1 MEQKKITFNRDL
13 NKAMKFAS
21 QKALVENSDFITPEH
36 LLYGMMTLPQM
47 QDLMWSCNE
56 AFDIDDFLDE
66 LDEHIEESTKDD
78 SQGAKPN
85 DICEPSFQLQQV
97 FTDAVRQAI
106 MAERKAIDMPM
117 AINAI
122 LCLEN
127 SWAAYLLRKHAN
139 VEDFEI
145 MTGTEI
151 HFHEHSTG
159 VEEDDDQYSNGE
171 GDNPFGLFDD
181 DDEDL
186 LFGDEDDYSSP
197 SHKNDKW
204 KKYVTCINEHLKDKN
219 PLIGREKE
227 LDRTIQ
233 VLCRKDKNNPLHIGE
248 PGVGKTALVY
258 GVARRIEEGK
268 VPDRLKGCNIYQLD
282 MGTLLAGTR
291 FRGDMEQRLKQIME
305 GVTSEAHCIIYLD
318 EIHNIVGAG
327 KGAEGGSDVSDLLKP
342 YLDDDRIRVIGAT
355 TYTEYNKNFTR
366 SVGMIRRFQ
375 TIDVEEPSIDEA
387 IHILK
392 SLKPIYEKYHHV
404 KYDAAA
410 IEYAVTSSAKFI
422 TDRFLPDKAIDLM
435 DEAAAKLRMER
446 DSQPE
451 ELDEIT
457 RRLRQL
463 EIEREAIKRE
473 GDEAKLDA
481 LNKEIAELQER
492 EKNFRAK
499 WEGEKEVLAKIQQD
513 KQQMEQ
519 LKFEAERAEREG
531 DYGRVAEI
539 RYGKLQQLQH
549 DIDAQQEQLRSRQ
562 GAEAMV
568 KEEVTPDDIA
578 DVVARWTGIPVT
590 RMLQSEREK
599 LLHLEDELHR
609 RVVGQDEAIQA
620 VADAV
625 RRSRAGLQ
633 DPKRPI
639 GSFIFLGT
647 TGVGKT
653 ELAKALAD
661 YLFNDENMMTRI
673 DMSEYQEKFSVSR
686 LVGAPP
692 GYVGYEEG
700 GQLTEAVRR
709 KPYSVVLFDE
719 IEKAHPDVFNILLQV
734 LDDGRLTDNKGRT
747 VNFKNTIIIM
757 TSNMGSQLIQQ
768 KFEAIARKSADERER
783 IIDETKGEVLE
794 MLKKTIRPEFLNRID
809 DIIMFEPLT
818 QPQIEQIV
826 RLQVNGIERLLK
838 DQDVHIEVSDAAVK
852 LVAKAGFDPEFG
864 ARPVKR
870 ALQRLLLNDLSK
882 ALLAGTVDKTRP
894 IRVDVDGDALRFSN
908 AD

>member
-13 NKAMKFAS
+13 NKAMKYAS

-56 AFDIDDFLDE
+56 AFDLNDFLDE

-145 MTGTEI
+145 MTATEI
-151 HFHEHSTG
+151 HFHERSTG

-186 LFGDEDDYSSP
+186 LFGDEDDFSSP

-204 KKYVTCINEHLKDKN
+204 KKYVTCINEHLAEKN
-219 PLIGREKE
+219 PLIGRERE

-422 TDRFLPDKAIDLM
+422 TDRFLPDKAIDII
-435 DEAAAKLRMER
+435 DEAGAQAEMEGKKYKKIGKK
-446 DSQPE
+446 Q
-451 ELDEIT
+451 
-457 RRLRQL
+457 
-463 EIEREAIKRE
+463 
-473 GDEAKLDA
+473 
-481 LNKEIAELQER
+481 IA
-492 EKNFRAK
+492 
-499 WEGEKEVLAKIQQD
+499 EVLAK
-513 KQQMEQ
+513 
-519 LKFEAERAEREG
+519 
-531 DYGRVAEI
+531 VA
-539 RYGKLQQLQH
+539 K
-549 DIDAQQEQLRSRQ
+549 IDALAIKQDDNKNLASLESR
-562 GAEAMV
+562 M
-568 KEEVTPDDIA
+568 K
-578 DVVARWTGIPVT
+578 DVIY
-590 RMLQSEREK
+590 
-599 LLHLEDELHR
+599 
-609 RVVGQDEAIQA
+609 GQDRAIQTVVEA
-620 VADAV
+620 VQL
-625 RRSRAGLQ
+625 SKAGLT
-633 DPKRPI
+633 DENKPLASLLFVGP
-639 GSFIFLGT
+639 

-653 ELAKALAD
+653 EVAKMLAQELGVKLVR
-661 YLFNDENMMTRI
+661 F
-673 DMSEYQEKFSVSR
+673 DMSEYVEKHTVAK
-686 LVGAPP
+686 LIGAPA
-692 GYVGYEEG
+692 GYVGYDDG
-700 GQLTEAVRR
+700 GLLTDAVR
-709 KPYSVVLFDE
+709 KSPDCVLLLDE
-719 IEKAHPDVFNILLQV
+719 IEKAHSDIFNILLQV
-734 LDDGRLTDNKGRT
+734 MDYGVLTDSKGRKAH
-747 VNFKNTIIIM
+747 FKNVILIM
-757 TSNMGSQLIQQ
+757 TSNAGAQYASQASMGFASTATAGSAMLKQVKHTFKPEFINRLNEIVVFNDMDEQMAKLILGKKLRELNAKLAAKSVSIALTDEAHQHLLKSGYSKEYGAREMDRVIQQ
-768 KFEAIARKSADERER
+768 QLKTMLMRE
-783 IIDETKGEVLE
+783 ILFGK
-794 MLKKTIRPEFLNRID
+794 LKKGGE
-809 DIIMFEPLT
+809 
-818 QPQIEQIV
+818 
-826 RLQVNGIERLLK
+826 
-838 DQDVHIEVSDAAVK
+838 A
-852 LVAKAGFDPEFG
+852 
-864 ARPVKR
+864 
-870 ALQRLLLNDLSK
+870 
-882 ALLAGTVDKTRP
+882 TVDLQNGTLTIKQ
-894 IRVDVDGDALRFSN
+894 S
-908 AD
+908 

>member
-56 AFDIDDFLDE
+56 AFDLDDFLDE

-106 MAERKAIDMPM
+106 MAERKAIDLPM

-151 HFHEHSTG
+151 HFHERSTG
-159 VEEDDDQYSNGE
+159 VEEDDQYSNGE

-186 LFGDEDDYSSP
+186 LFGDEDDFSSP

-204 KKYVTCINEHLKDKN
+204 KKYVTCINEHLAEKN
-219 PLIGREKE
+219 PLIGRERE

-268 VPDRLKGCNIYQLD
+268 VPDRLKGCKIYQLD

-404 KYDAAA
+404 KYDDAA

-422 TDRFLPDKAIDLM
+422 TDRFLPDKAIDII
-435 DEAAAKLRMER
+435 DEAGAQAEMEGKKYKKIGKK
-446 DSQPE
+446 Q
-451 ELDEIT
+451 
-457 RRLRQL
+457 
-463 EIEREAIKRE
+463 
-473 GDEAKLDA
+473 
-481 LNKEIAELQER
+481 IA
-492 EKNFRAK
+492 
-499 WEGEKEVLAKIQQD
+499 EVLAK
-513 KQQMEQ
+513 
-519 LKFEAERAEREG
+519 
-531 DYGRVAEI
+531 VA
-539 RYGKLQQLQH
+539 K
-549 DIDAQQEQLRSRQ
+549 IDALAIKQDDNKNLASLESR
-562 GAEAMV
+562 M
-568 KEEVTPDDIA
+568 K
-578 DVVARWTGIPVT
+578 DVIY
-590 RMLQSEREK
+590 
-599 LLHLEDELHR
+599 
-609 RVVGQDEAIQA
+609 GQDRAIQTVVEA
-620 VADAV
+620 VQL
-625 RRSRAGLQ
+625 SKAGLT
-633 DPKRPI
+633 DENKPLASLLFVGP
-639 GSFIFLGT
+639 

-653 ELAKALAD
+653 EVAKMLAQELGVKLVR
-661 YLFNDENMMTRI
+661 F
-673 DMSEYQEKFSVSR
+673 DMSEYVEKHTVAK
-686 LVGAPP
+686 LIGAPA
-692 GYVGYEEG
+692 GYVGYDDG
-700 GQLTEAVRR
+700 GLLTDAVR
-709 KPYSVVLFDE
+709 KSPDCVLLLDE
-719 IEKAHPDVFNILLQV
+719 IEKAHSDIFNILLQV
-734 LDDGRLTDNKGRT
+734 MDYGVLTDSKGRKAH
-747 VNFKNTIIIM
+747 FKNVILIM
-757 TSNMGSQLIQQ
+757 TSNAGAQYASQASVGFASTATAGSAMLKQVKHTFKPEFINRLNEIVVFNDMDEQMAKLILGKKLRELNAKLAAKSVSITLTDEAHQHLLKNGYSKEYGAREMDRVIQQ
-768 KFEAIARKSADERER
+768 QLKTMLMRE
-783 IIDETKGEVLE
+783 ILFGK
-794 MLKKTIRPEFLNRID
+794 LKKGGE
-809 DIIMFEPLT
+809 
-818 QPQIEQIV
+818 
-826 RLQVNGIERLLK
+826 
-838 DQDVHIEVSDAAVK
+838 A
-852 LVAKAGFDPEFG
+852 
-864 ARPVKR
+864 
-870 ALQRLLLNDLSK
+870 
-882 ALLAGTVDKTRP
+882 TVDLKNGTLT
-894 IRVDVDGDALRFSN
+894 IKQS
-908 AD
+908 

>member
-13 NKAMKFAS
+13 NKAMKYAS

-56 AFDIDDFLDE
+56 AFDLDEFLDE

-159 VEEDDDQYSNGE
+159 VEEDDDQYSSGE

-186 LFGDEDDYSSP
+186 LFGDEDDFSSP

-204 KKYVTCINEHLKDKN
+204 KKYVTCINEHLAEKN
-219 PLIGREKE
+219 PLIGRERE

-422 TDRFLPDKAIDLM
+422 TDRFLPDKAIDII
-435 DEAAAKLRMER
+435 DEAGAQAEMEGKKYKKIGKK
-446 DSQPE
+446 Q
-451 ELDEIT
+451 
-457 RRLRQL
+457 
-463 EIEREAIKRE
+463 
-473 GDEAKLDA
+473 
-481 LNKEIAELQER
+481 IA
-492 EKNFRAK
+492 
-499 WEGEKEVLAKIQQD
+499 EVLAK
-513 KQQMEQ
+513 
-519 LKFEAERAEREG
+519 
-531 DYGRVAEI
+531 VA
-539 RYGKLQQLQH
+539 K
-549 DIDAQQEQLRSRQ
+549 IDALAIKQDDNKNLASLESR
-562 GAEAMV
+562 M
-568 KEEVTPDDIA
+568 K
-578 DVVARWTGIPVT
+578 DVIY
-590 RMLQSEREK
+590 
-599 LLHLEDELHR
+599 
-609 RVVGQDEAIQA
+609 GQDRAIQTVVEA
-620 VADAV
+620 VQL
-625 RRSRAGLQ
+625 SKAGLT
-633 DPKRPI
+633 DENKPLASLLFVGP
-639 GSFIFLGT
+639 

-653 ELAKALAD
+653 EVAKMLAQELGVKLVR
-661 YLFNDENMMTRI
+661 F
-673 DMSEYQEKFSVSR
+673 DMSEYVEKHTVAK
-686 LVGAPP
+686 LIGAPA
-692 GYVGYEEG
+692 GYVGYDDG
-700 GQLTEAVRR
+700 GLLTDAVR
-709 KPYSVVLFDE
+709 KSPDCVLLLDE
-719 IEKAHPDVFNILLQV
+719 IEKAHSDIFNILLQV
-734 LDDGRLTDNKGRT
+734 MDYGVLTDSKGRKAH
-747 VNFKNTIIIM
+747 FKNVILIM
-757 TSNMGSQLIQQ
+757 TSNAGAQYASQASLGFASTASAGSAMLKQVKHTFKPEFINRLNEIVVFNDMDEQMAKLILGKKLRELNAKLAAKSVSITLTNEAHQHLLKSGYSKEYGAREMDRVIQQ
-768 KFEAIARKSADERER
+768 QLKTMLMRE
-783 IIDETKGEVLE
+783 ILFGK
-794 MLKKTIRPEFLNRID
+794 LKKGGE
-809 DIIMFEPLT
+809 
-818 QPQIEQIV
+818 
-826 RLQVNGIERLLK
+826 
-838 DQDVHIEVSDAAVK
+838 A
-852 LVAKAGFDPEFG
+852 
-864 ARPVKR
+864 
-870 ALQRLLLNDLSK
+870 
-882 ALLAGTVDKTRP
+882 TVDLQNGTLTIKQ
-894 IRVDVDGDALRFSN
+894 S
-908 AD
+908 

>member
-13 NKAMKFAS
+13 NKAMKYAS

-56 AFDIDDFLDE
+56 AFDLDNFLDE

-151 HFHEHSTG
+151 HFHERSTG
-159 VEEDDDQYSNGE
+159 VEEDDQYSNGE

-186 LFGDEDDYSSP
+186 LFGDEDDFSSP

-204 KKYVTCINEHLKDKN
+204 KKYVTCINEHLAEKN

-422 TDRFLPDKAIDLM
+422 TDRFLPDKAIDII
-435 DEAAAKLRMER
+435 DEAGAQAEMEGKKYKKIGKK
-446 DSQPE
+446 Q
-451 ELDEIT
+451 
-457 RRLRQL
+457 
-463 EIEREAIKRE
+463 
-473 GDEAKLDA
+473 
-481 LNKEIAELQER
+481 IA
-492 EKNFRAK
+492 
-499 WEGEKEVLAKIQQD
+499 EVLAK
-513 KQQMEQ
+513 
-519 LKFEAERAEREG
+519 
-531 DYGRVAEI
+531 VA
-539 RYGKLQQLQH
+539 K
-549 DIDAQQEQLRSRQ
+549 IDALAIKQDDNKNLASLESR
-562 GAEAMV
+562 M
-568 KEEVTPDDIA
+568 K
-578 DVVARWTGIPVT
+578 DVIY
-590 RMLQSEREK
+590 
-599 LLHLEDELHR
+599 
-609 RVVGQDEAIQA
+609 GQDRAIQTVVEA
-620 VADAV
+620 VQL
-625 RRSRAGLQ
+625 SKAGLT
-633 DPKRPI
+633 DENKPLASLLFVGP
-639 GSFIFLGT
+639 

-653 ELAKALAD
+653 EVAKMLAHELGVKLVR
-661 YLFNDENMMTRI
+661 F
-673 DMSEYQEKFSVSR
+673 DMSEYVEKHTVAK
-686 LVGAPP
+686 LIGAPA
-692 GYVGYEEG
+692 GYVGYDDG
-700 GQLTEAVRR
+700 GLLTDAVR
-709 KPYSVVLFDE
+709 KSPDCVLLLDE
-719 IEKAHPDVFNILLQV
+719 IEKAHSDIFNILLQV
-734 LDDGRLTDNKGRT
+734 MDYGVLTDSKGRKAH
-747 VNFKNTIIIM
+747 FKNVILIM
-757 TSNMGSQLIQQ
+757 TSNAGAQYASQASMGFASTATAGSAMLKQVKHTFKPEFINRLNEIVVFNDMDEQMAKLILGKKLRELNAKLAAKSVSITLTDEAHQHLLKSGYSKEYGAREMDRVIQQ
-768 KFEAIARKSADERER
+768 QLKTMLMRE
-783 IIDETKGEVLE
+783 ILFGK
-794 MLKKTIRPEFLNRID
+794 LKKGGE
-809 DIIMFEPLT
+809 
-818 QPQIEQIV
+818 
-826 RLQVNGIERLLK
+826 
-838 DQDVHIEVSDAAVK
+838 A
-852 LVAKAGFDPEFG
+852 
-864 ARPVKR
+864 
-870 ALQRLLLNDLSK
+870 
-882 ALLAGTVDKTRP
+882 TVDLQNGTLTIKQ
-894 IRVDVDGDALRFSN
+894 S
-908 AD
+908 

>member
-56 AFDIDDFLDE
+56 AFDLDNFLDE

-151 HFHEHSTG
+151 HFHERSTG

-186 LFGDEDDYSSP
+186 LFGDEDDFSSP

-204 KKYVTCINEHLKDKN
+204 KKYVTCINEHLAEKN
-219 PLIGREKE
+219 PLIGRERE

-422 TDRFLPDKAIDLM
+422 TDRFLPDKAIDII
-435 DEAAAKLRMER
+435 DEAGAQAEMEGKKYKKIGKK
-446 DSQPE
+446 Q
-451 ELDEIT
+451 
-457 RRLRQL
+457 
-463 EIEREAIKRE
+463 
-473 GDEAKLDA
+473 
-481 LNKEIAELQER
+481 IA
-492 EKNFRAK
+492 
-499 WEGEKEVLAKIQQD
+499 EVLAK
-513 KQQMEQ
+513 
-519 LKFEAERAEREG
+519 
-531 DYGRVAEI
+531 VA
-539 RYGKLQQLQH
+539 K
-549 DIDAQQEQLRSRQ
+549 IDALAIKQDDNKNLASLESR
-562 GAEAMV
+562 M
-568 KEEVTPDDIA
+568 K
-578 DVVARWTGIPVT
+578 DVIY
-590 RMLQSEREK
+590 
-599 LLHLEDELHR
+599 
-609 RVVGQDEAIQA
+609 GQDRAIPTVVEAVQL
-620 VADAV
+620 
-625 RRSRAGLQ
+625 SKAGLT
-633 DPKRPI
+633 DENKPLASLLFVGP
-639 GSFIFLGT
+639 

-653 ELAKALAD
+653 EVAKMLAQELGVKLVR
-661 YLFNDENMMTRI
+661 F
-673 DMSEYQEKFSVSR
+673 DMSEYVEKHTVAK
-686 LVGAPP
+686 LIGAPA
-692 GYVGYEEG
+692 GYVGYDDG
-700 GQLTEAVRR
+700 GLLTDAVR
-709 KPYSVVLFDE
+709 KSPDCVLLLDE
-719 IEKAHPDVFNILLQV
+719 IEKAHSDIFNILLQV
-734 LDDGRLTDNKGRT
+734 MDYGVLTDSKGRKAH
-747 VNFKNTIIIM
+747 FKNVILIM
-757 TSNMGSQLIQQ
+757 TSNAGAQYASQASVGFASTASAGSAMLKQVKHTFKPEFINRLNEIVVFNDMDEQMAKLILGKKLRELNAKLAAKSVSITLTDEAHQHLLKSGYSKEYGAREMDRVIQQ
-768 KFEAIARKSADERER
+768 QLKTMLMRE
-783 IIDETKGEVLE
+783 ILFGK
-794 MLKKTIRPEFLNRID
+794 LKKGGE
-809 DIIMFEPLT
+809 
-818 QPQIEQIV
+818 
-826 RLQVNGIERLLK
+826 
-838 DQDVHIEVSDAAVK
+838 A
-852 LVAKAGFDPEFG
+852 
-864 ARPVKR
+864 
-870 ALQRLLLNDLSK
+870 
-882 ALLAGTVDKTRP
+882 TVDLQNGTLTIKQ
-894 IRVDVDGDALRFSN
+894 S
-908 AD
+908 

>member
-56 AFDIDDFLDE
+56 AFDLDDFLDE

-145 MTGTEI
+145 MTETEI
-151 HFHEHSTG
+151 HFHERSTG

-197 SHKNDKW
+197 SRKNDKW
-204 KKYVTCINEHLKDKN
+204 KKYVTCINEHLAEKN

-233 VLCRKDKNNPLHIGE
+233 VLCRKEKNNPLHIGE

-268 VPDRLKGCNIYQLD
+268 VPDRLKGSKIYQLD

-291 FRGDMEQRLKQIME
+291 YRGDMEQRLKQIME
-305 GVTSEAHCIIYLD
+305 GVKSEAHCIIYLD

-422 TDRFLPDKAIDLM
+422 TDRFLPDKAIDII
-435 DEAAAKLRMER
+435 DEAGAQAEMEEKKYKKIGKK
-446 DSQPE
+446 Q
-451 ELDEIT
+451 
-457 RRLRQL
+457 
-463 EIEREAIKRE
+463 
-473 GDEAKLDA
+473 
-481 LNKEIAELQER
+481 IA
-492 EKNFRAK
+492 
-499 WEGEKEVLAKIQQD
+499 EVLAK
-513 KQQMEQ
+513 
-519 LKFEAERAEREG
+519 
-531 DYGRVAEI
+531 VA
-539 RYGKLQQLQH
+539 K
-549 DIDAQQEQLRSRQ
+549 IDALAIKQDDNKNLASLESR
-562 GAEAMV
+562 M
-568 KEEVTPDDIA
+568 K
-578 DVVARWTGIPVT
+578 DVIY
-590 RMLQSEREK
+590 
-599 LLHLEDELHR
+599 
-609 RVVGQDEAIQA
+609 GQDRAIQTVVEA
-620 VADAV
+620 VQL
-625 RRSRAGLQ
+625 SKAGLT
-633 DPKRPI
+633 DENKPLASLLFVGP
-639 GSFIFLGT
+639 

-653 ELAKALAD
+653 EVAKMLAQELGVKLVR
-661 YLFNDENMMTRI
+661 F
-673 DMSEYQEKFSVSR
+673 DMSEYVEKHTVAK
-686 LVGAPP
+686 LIGAPA
-692 GYVGYEEG
+692 GYVGYDDG
-700 GQLTEAVRR
+700 GLLTDAVR
-709 KPYSVVLFDE
+709 KSPDCVLLLDE
-719 IEKAHPDVFNILLQV
+719 IEKAHSDIFNILLQV
-734 LDDGRLTDNKGRT
+734 MDYGVLTDSKGRKAH
-747 VNFKNTIIIM
+747 FKNVILIM
-757 TSNMGSQLIQQ
+757 TSNAGAQYASQASVGFASTATAGSAMLKQVKHTFKPEFINRLNEIVVFNDMDEQMAKLILGKKLRELNAKLAAKSVSITLTDEAHQHLLKSGYSKEYGAREMDRVIQQ
-768 KFEAIARKSADERER
+768 QLKTMLMRE
-783 IIDETKGEVLE
+783 ILFGK
-794 MLKKTIRPEFLNRID
+794 LKKGGE
-809 DIIMFEPLT
+809 
-818 QPQIEQIV
+818 
-826 RLQVNGIERLLK
+826 
-838 DQDVHIEVSDAAVK
+838 A
-852 LVAKAGFDPEFG
+852 
-864 ARPVKR
+864 
-870 ALQRLLLNDLSK
+870 
-882 ALLAGTVDKTRP
+882 TVDLQNGTLTIKQ
-894 IRVDVDGDALRFSN
+894 S
-908 AD
+908 

>member
-56 AFDIDDFLDE
+56 AFDLDDFLDE

-151 HFHEHSTG
+151 HFHERSTG

-186 LFGDEDDYSSP
+186 LFGDEDDFSSP

-204 KKYVTCINEHLKDKN
+204 KKYVTCINEHLAEKN
-219 PLIGREKE
+219 PLIGRERE

-422 TDRFLPDKAIDLM
+422 TDRFLPDKAIDII
-435 DEAAAKLRMER
+435 DEAGAQAEMEGKKYKKIGKK
-446 DSQPE
+446 Q
-451 ELDEIT
+451 
-457 RRLRQL
+457 
-463 EIEREAIKRE
+463 
-473 GDEAKLDA
+473 
-481 LNKEIAELQER
+481 IA
-492 EKNFRAK
+492 
-499 WEGEKEVLAKIQQD
+499 EVLAK
-513 KQQMEQ
+513 
-519 LKFEAERAEREG
+519 
-531 DYGRVAEI
+531 VA
-539 RYGKLQQLQH
+539 K
-549 DIDAQQEQLRSRQ
+549 IDALAIKQDDNKNLASLESR
-562 GAEAMV
+562 M
-568 KEEVTPDDIA
+568 K
-578 DVVARWTGIPVT
+578 DVIY
-590 RMLQSEREK
+590 
-599 LLHLEDELHR
+599 
-609 RVVGQDEAIQA
+609 GQDRAIQTVVEA
-620 VADAV
+620 VQL
-625 RRSRAGLQ
+625 SKAGLT
-633 DPKRPI
+633 DENKPLASLLFVGP
-639 GSFIFLGT
+639 

-653 ELAKALAD
+653 EVAKMLAQELGVKLVR
-661 YLFNDENMMTRI
+661 F
-673 DMSEYQEKFSVSR
+673 DMSEYVEKHTVAK
-686 LVGAPP
+686 LIGAPA
-692 GYVGYEEG
+692 GYVGYDDG
-700 GQLTEAVRR
+700 GLLTDAVR
-709 KPYSVVLFDE
+709 KSPDCVLLLDE
-719 IEKAHPDVFNILLQV
+719 IEKAHSDIFNILLQV
-734 LDDGRLTDNKGRT
+734 MDYGVLTDSKGRKAH
-747 VNFKNTIIIM
+747 FKNVILIM
-757 TSNMGSQLIQQ
+757 TSNAGAQYASQASVGFASTATAGSAMLKQVKHTFKPEFINRLNEIVVFNDMDEQMAKLILGKKLRELNAKLATKSVSITLTDEAHQHLLKSGYSKEYGAREMDRVIQQ
-768 KFEAIARKSADERER
+768 QLKTMLMRE
-783 IIDETKGEVLE
+783 ILFGK
-794 MLKKTIRPEFLNRID
+794 LKKGGE
-809 DIIMFEPLT
+809 
-818 QPQIEQIV
+818 
-826 RLQVNGIERLLK
+826 
-838 DQDVHIEVSDAAVK
+838 A
-852 LVAKAGFDPEFG
+852 
-864 ARPVKR
+864 
-870 ALQRLLLNDLSK
+870 
-882 ALLAGTVDKTRP
+882 TVDLQNGTLTIKQ
-894 IRVDVDGDALRFSN
+894 S
-908 AD
+908 

>member
-204 KKYVTCINEHLKDKN
+204 KKYVTCINEHLAEKN
-219 PLIGREKE
+219 PLIGRERE

-422 TDRFLPDKAIDLM
+422 TDRFLPDKAIDII
-435 DEAAAKLRMER
+435 DEAGAQAEMEGKKYKKIGKK
-446 DSQPE
+446 Q
-451 ELDEIT
+451 
-457 RRLRQL
+457 
-463 EIEREAIKRE
+463 
-473 GDEAKLDA
+473 
-481 LNKEIAELQER
+481 IA
-492 EKNFRAK
+492 
-499 WEGEKEVLAKIQQD
+499 EVLAK
-513 KQQMEQ
+513 
-519 LKFEAERAEREG
+519 
-531 DYGRVAEI
+531 VA
-539 RYGKLQQLQH
+539 K
-549 DIDAQQEQLRSRQ
+549 IDALAIKQDDNKNLASLESR
-562 GAEAMV
+562 M
-568 KEEVTPDDIA
+568 K
-578 DVVARWTGIPVT
+578 DVIY
-590 RMLQSEREK
+590 
-599 LLHLEDELHR
+599 
-609 RVVGQDEAIQA
+609 GQDRAIQTVVEA
-620 VADAV
+620 VQL
-625 RRSRAGLQ
+625 SKAGLT
-633 DPKRPI
+633 DENKPLASLLFVGP
-639 GSFIFLGT
+639 

-653 ELAKALAD
+653 EVAKMLAQELGVKLVR
-661 YLFNDENMMTRI
+661 F
-673 DMSEYQEKFSVSR
+673 DMSEYVEKHTVAK
-686 LVGAPP
+686 LIGAPA
-692 GYVGYEEG
+692 GYVGYDDG
-700 GQLTEAVRR
+700 GLLTDAVR
-709 KPYSVVLFDE
+709 KSPDCVLLLDE
-719 IEKAHPDVFNILLQV
+719 IEKAHSDIFNILLQV
-734 LDDGRLTDNKGRT
+734 MDYGVLTDSKGRKAH
-747 VNFKNTIIIM
+747 FKNVILIM
-757 TSNMGSQLIQQ
+757 TSNAGAQYASQASVGFASTATAGSAMLKQVKHTFKPEFINRLNEIVVFNDMDEQMAKLILGKKLRELNAKLAAKSVSITLTDEAHQHLLKSGYSKEYGAREMDRVIQQ
-768 KFEAIARKSADERER
+768 QLKTMLMRE
-783 IIDETKGEVLE
+783 ILFGK
-794 MLKKTIRPEFLNRID
+794 LKKGGE
-809 DIIMFEPLT
+809 
-818 QPQIEQIV
+818 
-826 RLQVNGIERLLK
+826 
-838 DQDVHIEVSDAAVK
+838 A
-852 LVAKAGFDPEFG
+852 
-864 ARPVKR
+864 
-870 ALQRLLLNDLSK
+870 
-882 ALLAGTVDKTRP
+882 TVDLQNGTLTIKQ
-894 IRVDVDGDALRFSN
+894 S
-908 AD
+908 

>member
-56 AFDIDDFLDE
+56 AFDLDNFLDE

-145 MTGTEI
+145 MTATEI
-151 HFHEHSTG
+151 HFHERSTG

-197 SHKNDKW
+197 SRKNDKW
-204 KKYVTCINEHLKDKN
+204 KKYVTCINEHLAEKN

-422 TDRFLPDKAIDLM
+422 TDRFLPDKAIDII
-435 DEAAAKLRMER
+435 DEAGAQAEMEGKKYKKIGKK
-446 DSQPE
+446 Q
-451 ELDEIT
+451 
-457 RRLRQL
+457 
-463 EIEREAIKRE
+463 
-473 GDEAKLDA
+473 
-481 LNKEIAELQER
+481 IA
-492 EKNFRAK
+492 
-499 WEGEKEVLAKIQQD
+499 EVLAK
-513 KQQMEQ
+513 
-519 LKFEAERAEREG
+519 
-531 DYGRVAEI
+531 VA
-539 RYGKLQQLQH
+539 K
-549 DIDAQQEQLRSRQ
+549 IDALAIKQDDNKNLASLESR
-562 GAEAMV
+562 M
-568 KEEVTPDDIA
+568 K
-578 DVVARWTGIPVT
+578 DVIY
-590 RMLQSEREK
+590 
-599 LLHLEDELHR
+599 
-609 RVVGQDEAIQA
+609 GQDRAIQTVVEA
-620 VADAV
+620 VQL
-625 RRSRAGLQ
+625 SKAGLT
-633 DPKRPI
+633 DENKPLASLLFVGP
-639 GSFIFLGT
+639 

-653 ELAKALAD
+653 EVAKMLAQELGVKLVR
-661 YLFNDENMMTRI
+661 F
-673 DMSEYQEKFSVSR
+673 DMSEYVEKHTVAK
-686 LVGAPP
+686 LIGAPA
-692 GYVGYEEG
+692 GYVGYDDG
-700 GQLTEAVRR
+700 GLLTDAVR
-709 KPYSVVLFDE
+709 KSPDCVLLLDE
-719 IEKAHPDVFNILLQV
+719 IEKAHSDIFNILLQV
-734 LDDGRLTDNKGRT
+734 MDYGVLTDSKGRKAH
-747 VNFKNTIIIM
+747 FKNVILIM
-757 TSNMGSQLIQQ
+757 TSNAGAQYASQASVGFASTASAGSAMLKQVKHTFKPEFINRLNEIVVFNDMDEQMAKLILGKKLRELNAKLAAKSVSITLTDEAHQHLLKSGYSKEYGAREMDRVIQQ
-768 KFEAIARKSADERER
+768 QLKTMLMRE
-783 IIDETKGEVLE
+783 ILFGK
-794 MLKKTIRPEFLNRID
+794 LKKGGE
-809 DIIMFEPLT
+809 
-818 QPQIEQIV
+818 
-826 RLQVNGIERLLK
+826 
-838 DQDVHIEVSDAAVK
+838 A
-852 LVAKAGFDPEFG
+852 
-864 ARPVKR
+864 
-870 ALQRLLLNDLSK
+870 
-882 ALLAGTVDKTRP
+882 TVDLQNGTLTIKQ
-894 IRVDVDGDALRFSN
+894 S
-908 AD
+908 

>member
-56 AFDIDDFLDE
+56 AFDLDDFLDE

-145 MTGTEI
+145 MTATEI
-151 HFHEHSTG
+151 HFHERSTG

-186 LFGDEDDYSSP
+186 LFGDEDDFSSP

-204 KKYVTCINEHLKDKN
+204 KKYVTCINEHLAEKN

-305 GVTSEAHCIIYLD
+305 GVTSGAHCIIYLD

-422 TDRFLPDKAIDLM
+422 TDRFLPDKAIDII
-435 DEAAAKLRMER
+435 DEAGAQAEMEGKKYKKIGKK
-446 DSQPE
+446 Q
-451 ELDEIT
+451 
-457 RRLRQL
+457 
-463 EIEREAIKRE
+463 
-473 GDEAKLDA
+473 
-481 LNKEIAELQER
+481 IA
-492 EKNFRAK
+492 
-499 WEGEKEVLAKIQQD
+499 EVLAK
-513 KQQMEQ
+513 
-519 LKFEAERAEREG
+519 
-531 DYGRVAEI
+531 VA
-539 RYGKLQQLQH
+539 K
-549 DIDAQQEQLRSRQ
+549 IDALAIKQDDNKNLASLESR
-562 GAEAMV
+562 M
-568 KEEVTPDDIA
+568 K
-578 DVVARWTGIPVT
+578 DVIY
-590 RMLQSEREK
+590 
-599 LLHLEDELHR
+599 
-609 RVVGQDEAIQA
+609 GQDRAIQTVVEA
-620 VADAV
+620 VQL
-625 RRSRAGLQ
+625 SKAGLT
-633 DPKRPI
+633 DENKPLASLLFVGP
-639 GSFIFLGT
+639 

-653 ELAKALAD
+653 EVAKMLAQELGVKLVR
-661 YLFNDENMMTRI
+661 F
-673 DMSEYQEKFSVSR
+673 DMSEYVEKHTVAK
-686 LVGAPP
+686 LIGAPA
-692 GYVGYEEG
+692 GYVGYDDG
-700 GQLTEAVRR
+700 GLLTDAVR
-709 KPYSVVLFDE
+709 KSPDCVLLLDE
-719 IEKAHPDVFNILLQV
+719 IEKAHSDIFNILLQV
-734 LDDGRLTDNKGRT
+734 MDYGVLTDSKGRKAH
-747 VNFKNTIIIM
+747 FKNVILIM
-757 TSNMGSQLIQQ
+757 TSNAGAQYASQASMGFASTATAGSAMLKQVKHTFKPEFINRLNEIVVFNDMDEQMAKLILGKKLRELNAKLAAKSVSITLTDEAHQHLLKSGYSKEYGAREMDRVIQQ
-768 KFEAIARKSADERER
+768 QLKTMLMRE
-783 IIDETKGEVLE
+783 ILFGK
-794 MLKKTIRPEFLNRID
+794 LKKGGE
-809 DIIMFEPLT
+809 
-818 QPQIEQIV
+818 
-826 RLQVNGIERLLK
+826 
-838 DQDVHIEVSDAAVK
+838 A
-852 LVAKAGFDPEFG
+852 
-864 ARPVKR
+864 
-870 ALQRLLLNDLSK
+870 
-882 ALLAGTVDKTRP
+882 TVDLQNGTLTIKQ
-894 IRVDVDGDALRFSN
+894 S
-908 AD
+908 

>member
-56 AFDIDDFLDE
+56 AFDLDNFLDE

-85 DICEPSFQLQQV
+85 DICEPSCQLQQV

-145 MTGTEI
+145 MTATEI
-151 HFHEHSTG
+151 HFHERSTG

-186 LFGDEDDYSSP
+186 LFGDENDFSSP

-204 KKYVTCINEHLKDKN
+204 KKYVTCINEHLAEKN
-219 PLIGREKE
+219 PLIGRERE

-422 TDRFLPDKAIDLM
+422 TDRFLPDKAIDII
-435 DEAAAKLRMER
+435 DEAGAQAEMEGKKYKKIGKK
-446 DSQPE
+446 Q
-451 ELDEIT
+451 
-457 RRLRQL
+457 
-463 EIEREAIKRE
+463 
-473 GDEAKLDA
+473 
-481 LNKEIAELQER
+481 IA
-492 EKNFRAK
+492 
-499 WEGEKEVLAKIQQD
+499 EVLAK
-513 KQQMEQ
+513 
-519 LKFEAERAEREG
+519 
-531 DYGRVAEI
+531 VA
-539 RYGKLQQLQH
+539 K
-549 DIDAQQEQLRSRQ
+549 IDALAIKQDDNKNLASLESR
-562 GAEAMV
+562 M
-568 KEEVTPDDIA
+568 K
-578 DVVARWTGIPVT
+578 DVIY
-590 RMLQSEREK
+590 
-599 LLHLEDELHR
+599 
-609 RVVGQDEAIQA
+609 GQDRAIQTVVEA
-620 VADAV
+620 VQL
-625 RRSRAGLQ
+625 SKAGLT
-633 DPKRPI
+633 DENKPLASLLFVGP
-639 GSFIFLGT
+639 

-653 ELAKALAD
+653 EVAKMLAQELGVKLVR
-661 YLFNDENMMTRI
+661 F
-673 DMSEYQEKFSVSR
+673 DMSEYVEKHTVAK
-686 LVGAPP
+686 LIGAPA
-692 GYVGYEEG
+692 GYVGYDDG
-700 GQLTEAVRR
+700 GLLTDAVR
-709 KPYSVVLFDE
+709 KSPDCVLLLDE
-719 IEKAHPDVFNILLQV
+719 IEKAHSDIFNILLQV
-734 LDDGRLTDNKGRT
+734 MDYGVLTDSKGRKAH
-747 VNFKNTIIIM
+747 FKNVILIM
-757 TSNMGSQLIQQ
+757 TSNAGAQYASQASVGFASTATAGSAMLKQVKHTFKPEFINRLNEIVVFNDMDEQMAKLILGKKLRELNAKLAAKSVSIALTDEAHQHLLKSGYSKEYGAREMDRVIQQ
-768 KFEAIARKSADERER
+768 QLKTMLMRE
-783 IIDETKGEVLE
+783 ILFGK
-794 MLKKTIRPEFLNRID
+794 LKKGGE
-809 DIIMFEPLT
+809 
-818 QPQIEQIV
+818 
-826 RLQVNGIERLLK
+826 
-838 DQDVHIEVSDAAVK
+838 A
-852 LVAKAGFDPEFG
+852 
-864 ARPVKR
+864 
-870 ALQRLLLNDLSK
+870 
-882 ALLAGTVDKTRP
+882 TVDLQNGTLTIKQ
-894 IRVDVDGDALRFSN
+894 S
-908 AD
+908 

>member
-13 NKAMKFAS
+13 NKAMKYAS

-56 AFDIDDFLDE
+56 AFDLDNFLDE

-145 MTGTEI
+145 MTATEI
-151 HFHEHSTG
+151 HFHERSTG

-186 LFGDEDDYSSP
+186 LFGDEDDFSSP

-204 KKYVTCINEHLKDKN
+204 KKYVTCINEHLAEKN
-219 PLIGREKE
+219 PLIGRERE

-422 TDRFLPDKAIDLM
+422 TDRFLPDKAIDII
-435 DEAAAKLRMER
+435 DEAGAQAEMEGKKYKKIGKK
-446 DSQPE
+446 Q
-451 ELDEIT
+451 
-457 RRLRQL
+457 
-463 EIEREAIKRE
+463 
-473 GDEAKLDA
+473 
-481 LNKEIAELQER
+481 IA
-492 EKNFRAK
+492 
-499 WEGEKEVLAKIQQD
+499 EVLAK
-513 KQQMEQ
+513 
-519 LKFEAERAEREG
+519 
-531 DYGRVAEI
+531 VA
-539 RYGKLQQLQH
+539 K
-549 DIDAQQEQLRSRQ
+549 IDALAIKQDDNKNLASLESR
-562 GAEAMV
+562 M
-568 KEEVTPDDIA
+568 K
-578 DVVARWTGIPVT
+578 DVIY
-590 RMLQSEREK
+590 
-599 LLHLEDELHR
+599 
-609 RVVGQDEAIQA
+609 GQDRAIQTVVEA
-620 VADAV
+620 VQL
-625 RRSRAGLQ
+625 SKAGLT
-633 DPKRPI
+633 DENKPLASLLFVGP
-639 GSFIFLGT
+639 

-653 ELAKALAD
+653 EVAKMLAQELGVKLVR
-661 YLFNDENMMTRI
+661 F
-673 DMSEYQEKFSVSR
+673 DMSEYVEKHTVAK
-686 LVGAPP
+686 LIGAPA
-692 GYVGYEEG
+692 GYVGYDDG
-700 GQLTEAVRR
+700 GLLTDAVR
-709 KPYSVVLFDE
+709 KSPDCVLLLDE
-719 IEKAHPDVFNILLQV
+719 IEKAHSDIFNILLQV
-734 LDDGRLTDNKGRT
+734 MDYGVLTDSKGRKAH
-747 VNFKNTIIIM
+747 FKNVILIM
-757 TSNMGSQLIQQ
+757 TSNAGAQYASQASVGFASTASAGSAMLKQVKHTFKPEFINRLNEIVVFNDMDEQMAKLILGKKLRELNAKLAAKSVSITLTDEAHQHLLKSGYSKEYGAREMDRVIQQ
-768 KFEAIARKSADERER
+768 QLKTMLMRE
-783 IIDETKGEVLE
+783 ILFGK
-794 MLKKTIRPEFLNRID
+794 LKK
-809 DIIMFEPLT
+809 
-818 QPQIEQIV
+818 
-826 RLQVNGIERLLK
+826 G
-838 DQDVHIEVSDAAVK
+838 
-852 LVAKAGFDPEFG
+852 G
-864 ARPVKR
+864 
-870 ALQRLLLNDLSK
+870 
-882 ALLAGTVDKTRP
+882 
-894 IRVDVDGDALRFSN
+894 
-908 AD
+908 

>member
-13 NKAMKFAS
+13 NKAMKYAS

-56 AFDIDDFLDE
+56 AFDLDDFLDE

-145 MTGTEI
+145 MTATEI
-151 HFHEHSTG
+151 HFHERSTG
-159 VEEDDDQYSNGE
+159 VEEYDDQYSNGE

-186 LFGDEDDYSSP
+186 LFGDEDDFSSP

-204 KKYVTCINEHLKDKN
+204 KKYVTCINEHLAEKN

-422 TDRFLPDKAIDLM
+422 TDRFLPDKAIDII
-435 DEAAAKLRMER
+435 DEAGAQAEMEGKKYKKIGKK
-446 DSQPE
+446 Q
-451 ELDEIT
+451 
-457 RRLRQL
+457 
-463 EIEREAIKRE
+463 
-473 GDEAKLDA
+473 
-481 LNKEIAELQER
+481 IA
-492 EKNFRAK
+492 
-499 WEGEKEVLAKIQQD
+499 EVLAK
-513 KQQMEQ
+513 
-519 LKFEAERAEREG
+519 
-531 DYGRVAEI
+531 VA
-539 RYGKLQQLQH
+539 K
-549 DIDAQQEQLRSRQ
+549 IDALAIKQDDNKNLASLESR
-562 GAEAMV
+562 M
-568 KEEVTPDDIA
+568 K
-578 DVVARWTGIPVT
+578 DVIY
-590 RMLQSEREK
+590 
-599 LLHLEDELHR
+599 
-609 RVVGQDEAIQA
+609 GQDRAIQTVVEA
-620 VADAV
+620 VQL
-625 RRSRAGLQ
+625 SKAGLT
-633 DPKRPI
+633 DENKPLASLLFVGP
-639 GSFIFLGT
+639 

-653 ELAKALAD
+653 EVAKMLAQELGVKLVR
-661 YLFNDENMMTRI
+661 F
-673 DMSEYQEKFSVSR
+673 DMSEYVEKHTVAK
-686 LVGAPP
+686 LIGAPA
-692 GYVGYEEG
+692 GYVGYDDG
-700 GQLTEAVRR
+700 GLLTDAVR
-709 KPYSVVLFDE
+709 KSPDCVLLLDE
-719 IEKAHPDVFNILLQV
+719 IEKAHSDIFNILLQV
-734 LDDGRLTDNKGRT
+734 MDYGVLTDSKGRKAH
-747 VNFKNTIIIM
+747 FKNVILIM
-757 TSNMGSQLIQQ
+757 TSNAGAQYASQASVGFASTASAGSAMLKQVKHTFKPEFINRLNEIVVFNDMDEQMAKLILGKKLRELNAKLAAKSVSITLTDEAHQHLLKSGYSKEYGAREMDRVIQQ
-768 KFEAIARKSADERER
+768 QLKTMLMRE
-783 IIDETKGEVLE
+783 ILFGK
-794 MLKKTIRPEFLNRID
+794 LKKGGE
-809 DIIMFEPLT
+809 
-818 QPQIEQIV
+818 
-826 RLQVNGIERLLK
+826 
-838 DQDVHIEVSDAAVK
+838 A
-852 LVAKAGFDPEFG
+852 
-864 ARPVKR
+864 
-870 ALQRLLLNDLSK
+870 
-882 ALLAGTVDKTRP
+882 TVDLQNGTLTIKQ
-894 IRVDVDGDALRFSN
+894 S
-908 AD
+908 

>member
-56 AFDIDDFLDE
+56 AFDLDDFLDE

-145 MTGTEI
+145 MTATEI
-151 HFHEHSTG
+151 HFHERSTG

-186 LFGDEDDYSSP
+186 LFGDEDDFSSP

-204 KKYVTCINEHLKDKN
+204 KKYVTCINEHLAEKN

-422 TDRFLPDKAIDLM
+422 TDRFLPDKAIDIIY
-435 DEAAAKLRMER
+435 EAGAQAEMEGKKYKKIGKK
-446 DSQPE
+446 Q
-451 ELDEIT
+451 
-457 RRLRQL
+457 
-463 EIEREAIKRE
+463 
-473 GDEAKLDA
+473 
-481 LNKEIAELQER
+481 IA
-492 EKNFRAK
+492 
-499 WEGEKEVLAKIQQD
+499 EVLAK
-513 KQQMEQ
+513 
-519 LKFEAERAEREG
+519 
-531 DYGRVAEI
+531 VA
-539 RYGKLQQLQH
+539 K
-549 DIDAQQEQLRSRQ
+549 IDALAIKQDDNKNLASLESR
-562 GAEAMV
+562 M
-568 KEEVTPDDIA
+568 K
-578 DVVARWTGIPVT
+578 DVIY
-590 RMLQSEREK
+590 
-599 LLHLEDELHR
+599 
-609 RVVGQDEAIQA
+609 GQDRAIQTVVEA
-620 VADAV
+620 VQL
-625 RRSRAGLQ
+625 SKAGLT
-633 DPKRPI
+633 DENKPLASLLFVGP
-639 GSFIFLGT
+639 

-653 ELAKALAD
+653 EVAKMLAQELGVKLVR
-661 YLFNDENMMTRI
+661 F
-673 DMSEYQEKFSVSR
+673 DMSEYVEKHTVAK
-686 LVGAPP
+686 LIGAPA
-692 GYVGYEEG
+692 GYVGYDDG
-700 GQLTEAVRR
+700 GLLTDAVR
-709 KPYSVVLFDE
+709 KSPDCVLLLDE
-719 IEKAHPDVFNILLQV
+719 IEKAHSDIFNILLQV
-734 LDDGRLTDNKGRT
+734 MDYGVLTDSKGRKAH
-747 VNFKNTIIIM
+747 FKNVILIM
-757 TSNMGSQLIQQ
+757 TSNAGAQYASQASVGFASTATAGSAMLKQVKHTFKPEFINRLNEIVVFNDMDEQMAKLILGKKLRELNAKLAAKSVSITLTDEAHQHLLKSGYSKEYGAREMDRVIQQ
-768 KFEAIARKSADERER
+768 QLKTMLMRE
-783 IIDETKGEVLE
+783 ILFGK
-794 MLKKTIRPEFLNRID
+794 LKKGGE
-809 DIIMFEPLT
+809 
-818 QPQIEQIV
+818 
-826 RLQVNGIERLLK
+826 
-838 DQDVHIEVSDAAVK
+838 A
-852 LVAKAGFDPEFG
+852 
-864 ARPVKR
+864 
-870 ALQRLLLNDLSK
+870 
-882 ALLAGTVDKTRP
+882 TVDLQNGTLTIKQ
-894 IRVDVDGDALRFSN
+894 S
-908 AD
+908 

>member
-13 NKAMKFAS
+13 NKAMKYAS

-56 AFDIDDFLDE
+56 AFDLDDFLDE

-145 MTGTEI
+145 MTETEI
-151 HFHEHSTG
+151 HFHERSTG
-159 VEEDDDQYSNGE
+159 VEEDDDQYSNGV

-186 LFGDEDDYSSP
+186 PFGDEDDFSNP

-204 KKYVTCINEHLKDKN
+204 KKYVTCINEHLAEKN
-219 PLIGREKE
+219 PLIGRERE

-268 VPDRLKGCNIYQLD
+268 VPDRLKGCKIYQLD

-404 KYDAAA
+404 KYDDAA

-422 TDRFLPDKAIDLM
+422 TDRFLPDKAIDII
-435 DEAAAKLRMER
+435 DEAGAQAEMEGKKYKKIGKK
-446 DSQPE
+446 Q
-451 ELDEIT
+451 
-457 RRLRQL
+457 
-463 EIEREAIKRE
+463 
-473 GDEAKLDA
+473 
-481 LNKEIAELQER
+481 IA
-492 EKNFRAK
+492 
-499 WEGEKEVLAKIQQD
+499 EVLAK
-513 KQQMEQ
+513 
-519 LKFEAERAEREG
+519 
-531 DYGRVAEI
+531 VA
-539 RYGKLQQLQH
+539 K
-549 DIDAQQEQLRSRQ
+549 IDALAIKQDDNKNLASLESR
-562 GAEAMV
+562 M
-568 KEEVTPDDIA
+568 K
-578 DVVARWTGIPVT
+578 DVIY
-590 RMLQSEREK
+590 
-599 LLHLEDELHR
+599 
-609 RVVGQDEAIQA
+609 GQDRAIQTVVEA
-620 VADAV
+620 VQL
-625 RRSRAGLQ
+625 SKAGLT
-633 DPKRPI
+633 DENKPLASLLFVGP
-639 GSFIFLGT
+639 

-653 ELAKALAD
+653 EVAKMLAQELGVKLVR
-661 YLFNDENMMTRI
+661 F
-673 DMSEYQEKFSVSR
+673 DMSEYVEKHTVAK
-686 LVGAPP
+686 LIGAPA
-692 GYVGYEEG
+692 GYVGYDDG
-700 GQLTEAVRR
+700 GLLTDAVR
-709 KPYSVVLFDE
+709 KSPDCVLLLDE
-719 IEKAHPDVFNILLQV
+719 IEKAHFDIFNILLQV
-734 LDDGRLTDNKGRT
+734 MDYGVLTDSKGRKAH
-747 VNFKNTIIIM
+747 FKNVILIM
-757 TSNMGSQLIQQ
+757 TSNAGAQYASQASVGFASTATAGSAMLKQVKHTFKPEFINRLNEIVVFNDMDEQMAKLILGKKLRELNAKLAAKSVSITLTDEAHQHLLKSGYSKEYGAREMDRVIQQ
-768 KFEAIARKSADERER
+768 QLKTMLMRE
-783 IIDETKGEVLE
+783 ILFGK
-794 MLKKTIRPEFLNRID
+794 LKKGGE
-809 DIIMFEPLT
+809 
-818 QPQIEQIV
+818 
-826 RLQVNGIERLLK
+826 
-838 DQDVHIEVSDAAVK
+838 A
-852 LVAKAGFDPEFG
+852 
-864 ARPVKR
+864 
-870 ALQRLLLNDLSK
+870 
-882 ALLAGTVDKTRP
+882 TVDLQNGTLTIKQ
-894 IRVDVDGDALRFSN
+894 S
-908 AD
+908 

>member
-13 NKAMKFAS
+13 NKAMKYAS

-56 AFDIDDFLDE
+56 AFDLDDFLDE

-151 HFHEHSTG
+151 HFHERSTG

-186 LFGDEDDYSSP
+186 LFGDEDDFSSP

-204 KKYVTCINEHLKDKN
+204 KKYVTCINEHLAEKN

-422 TDRFLPDKAIDLM
+422 TDRFLPDKAIDII
-435 DEAAAKLRMER
+435 DEAGAQAEMEGKKYKKIGKK
-446 DSQPE
+446 Q
-451 ELDEIT
+451 
-457 RRLRQL
+457 
-463 EIEREAIKRE
+463 
-473 GDEAKLDA
+473 
-481 LNKEIAELQER
+481 IA
-492 EKNFRAK
+492 
-499 WEGEKEVLAKIQQD
+499 EVLAK
-513 KQQMEQ
+513 
-519 LKFEAERAEREG
+519 
-531 DYGRVAEI
+531 VA
-539 RYGKLQQLQH
+539 K
-549 DIDAQQEQLRSRQ
+549 IDALAIKQDDNKNLASLESR
-562 GAEAMV
+562 M
-568 KEEVTPDDIA
+568 K
-578 DVVARWTGIPVT
+578 DVIY
-590 RMLQSEREK
+590 
-599 LLHLEDELHR
+599 
-609 RVVGQDEAIQA
+609 GQDRAIQTVVEA
-620 VADAV
+620 VQL
-625 RRSRAGLQ
+625 SKAGLT
-633 DPKRPI
+633 DENKPLASLLFVGP
-639 GSFIFLGT
+639 

-653 ELAKALAD
+653 EVAKMLAQELGVKLVR
-661 YLFNDENMMTRI
+661 F
-673 DMSEYQEKFSVSR
+673 DMSEYVEKHTVAK
-686 LVGAPP
+686 LIGAPA
-692 GYVGYEEG
+692 GYVGYDDG
-700 GQLTEAVRR
+700 GLLTDAVR
-709 KPYSVVLFDE
+709 KSPDCVLLLDE
-719 IEKAHPDVFNILLQV
+719 IEKAHSDIFNILLQV
-734 LDDGRLTDNKGRT
+734 MDYGVLTDSKGRKAH
-747 VNFKNTIIIM
+747 FKNVILIM
-757 TSNMGSQLIQQ
+757 TSNAGAQYASQASMGFASTATAGSAMLKQVKHTFKPEFINRLNEIVVFNDMDEQMAKLILGKKLRELNAKLAAKSVSIALTDEAHQHLLKSGYSKEYGAREMDRVIQQ
-768 KFEAIARKSADERER
+768 QLKTMLMRE
-783 IIDETKGEVLE
+783 ILFGK
-794 MLKKTIRPEFLNRID
+794 LKKGGE
-809 DIIMFEPLT
+809 
-818 QPQIEQIV
+818 
-826 RLQVNGIERLLK
+826 
-838 DQDVHIEVSDAAVK
+838 A
-852 LVAKAGFDPEFG
+852 
-864 ARPVKR
+864 
-870 ALQRLLLNDLSK
+870 
-882 ALLAGTVDKTRP
+882 TVDLQNGTLTIKQ
-894 IRVDVDGDALRFSN
+894 S
-908 AD
+908 

>member
-56 AFDIDDFLDE
+56 AFDLDNFLDE

-145 MTGTEI
+145 MTATEI
-151 HFHEHSTG
+151 HFHERSTG

-181 DDEDL
+181 EDEDL
-186 LFGDEDDYSSP
+186 LFGDEDDFSSP

-204 KKYVTCINEHLKDKN
+204 KKYVTCINEHLAEKN
-219 PLIGREKE
+219 PLIGRERE

-422 TDRFLPDKAIDLM
+422 TDRFLPDKAIDII
-435 DEAAAKLRMER
+435 DEAGAQAEMEGKKYKKIGKK
-446 DSQPE
+446 Q
-451 ELDEIT
+451 
-457 RRLRQL
+457 
-463 EIEREAIKRE
+463 
-473 GDEAKLDA
+473 
-481 LNKEIAELQER
+481 IA
-492 EKNFRAK
+492 
-499 WEGEKEVLAKIQQD
+499 EVLAK
-513 KQQMEQ
+513 
-519 LKFEAERAEREG
+519 
-531 DYGRVAEI
+531 VA
-539 RYGKLQQLQH
+539 K
-549 DIDAQQEQLRSRQ
+549 IDALAIKQDDNKNLASLESR
-562 GAEAMV
+562 M
-568 KEEVTPDDIA
+568 K
-578 DVVARWTGIPVT
+578 DVIY
-590 RMLQSEREK
+590 
-599 LLHLEDELHR
+599 
-609 RVVGQDEAIQA
+609 GQDRAIQTVVEA
-620 VADAV
+620 VQL
-625 RRSRAGLQ
+625 SKAGLT
-633 DPKRPI
+633 DENKPLASLLFVGP
-639 GSFIFLGT
+639 

-653 ELAKALAD
+653 EVAKMLAQELGVKLVR
-661 YLFNDENMMTRI
+661 F
-673 DMSEYQEKFSVSR
+673 DMSEYVEKHTVAK
-686 LVGAPP
+686 LIGAPA
-692 GYVGYEEG
+692 GYVGYDDG
-700 GQLTEAVRR
+700 GLLTDAVR
-709 KPYSVVLFDE
+709 KSPDCVLLLDE
-719 IEKAHPDVFNILLQV
+719 IEKAHSDIFNILLQV
-734 LDDGRLTDNKGRT
+734 MDYGVLTDSKGRKAH
-747 VNFKNTIIIM
+747 FKNVILIM
-757 TSNMGSQLIQQ
+757 TSNAGAQYASQASVGFASTASAGSAMLKQVKHTFKPEFINRLNEIVVFNDMDEQMAKLILGKKLRELNAKLAAKSVSITLTDEAHQHLLKSGYSKEYGAREMDRVIQQ
-768 KFEAIARKSADERER
+768 QLKTMLMRE
-783 IIDETKGEVLE
+783 ILFGK
-794 MLKKTIRPEFLNRID
+794 LKKGGE
-809 DIIMFEPLT
+809 
-818 QPQIEQIV
+818 
-826 RLQVNGIERLLK
+826 
-838 DQDVHIEVSDAAVK
+838 A
-852 LVAKAGFDPEFG
+852 
-864 ARPVKR
+864 
-870 ALQRLLLNDLSK
+870 
-882 ALLAGTVDKTRP
+882 TVDLQNGTLTIKQ
-894 IRVDVDGDALRFSN
+894 S
-908 AD
+908 

>member
-56 AFDIDDFLDE
+56 AFDLDDFLDE

-219 PLIGREKE
+219 PLIGREHE

-342 YLDDDRIRVIGAT
+342 YLDDERIRVIGAT

-422 TDRFLPDKAIDLM
+422 TDRFLPDKAIDII
-435 DEAAAKLRMER
+435 DEAGAQAEMEGKKYKKIGKK
-446 DSQPE
+446 Q
-451 ELDEIT
+451 
-457 RRLRQL
+457 
-463 EIEREAIKRE
+463 
-473 GDEAKLDA
+473 
-481 LNKEIAELQER
+481 IA
-492 EKNFRAK
+492 
-499 WEGEKEVLAKIQQD
+499 EVLAK
-513 KQQMEQ
+513 
-519 LKFEAERAEREG
+519 
-531 DYGRVAEI
+531 VA
-539 RYGKLQQLQH
+539 K
-549 DIDAQQEQLRSRQ
+549 IDALAIKQDDNKNLASLESR
-562 GAEAMV
+562 M
-568 KEEVTPDDIA
+568 K
-578 DVVARWTGIPVT
+578 DVIY
-590 RMLQSEREK
+590 
-599 LLHLEDELHR
+599 
-609 RVVGQDEAIQA
+609 GQDRAIQTVVEA
-620 VADAV
+620 VQL
-625 RRSRAGLQ
+625 SKAGLT
-633 DPKRPI
+633 DENKPLASLLFVGP
-639 GSFIFLGT
+639 

-653 ELAKALAD
+653 EVAKTLAQELGVKLVR
-661 YLFNDENMMTRI
+661 F
-673 DMSEYQEKFSVSR
+673 DMSEYVEKHTVAK
-686 LVGAPP
+686 LIGAPA
-692 GYVGYEEG
+692 GYVGYDDG
-700 GQLTEAVRR
+700 GLLTDAVR
-709 KPYSVVLFDE
+709 KSPDCVLLLDE
-719 IEKAHPDVFNILLQV
+719 IEKAHSDIFNILLQV
-734 LDDGRLTDNKGRT
+734 MDYGVLTDSKGRKAH
-747 VNFKNTIIIM
+747 FKNVILIM
-757 TSNMGSQLIQQ
+757 TSNAGAQYASQASVGFASTATAGSAMLKQVKHTFKPEFINRLNEIVVFNDMDEQMAKLILGKKLRELNAKLAAKSVSITLTDEVHQHLLKSGYSKEYGAREMDRVIQQ
-768 KFEAIARKSADERER
+768 QLKTMLMRE
-783 IIDETKGEVLE
+783 ILFGK
-794 MLKKTIRPEFLNRID
+794 LKKGGE
-809 DIIMFEPLT
+809 
-818 QPQIEQIV
+818 
-826 RLQVNGIERLLK
+826 
-838 DQDVHIEVSDAAVK
+838 A
-852 LVAKAGFDPEFG
+852 
-864 ARPVKR
+864 
-870 ALQRLLLNDLSK
+870 
-882 ALLAGTVDKTRP
+882 TVDLQNGTLTIKQ
-894 IRVDVDGDALRFSN
+894 S
-908 AD
+908 

>member
-56 AFDIDDFLDE
+56 AFDLDNFLDE

-145 MTGTEI
+145 MTATEI
-151 HFHEHSTG
+151 HFHERSTG

-186 LFGDEDDYSSP
+186 LFGDEDDFSSP

-204 KKYVTCINEHLKDKN
+204 KKYVTCINEHLAEKN
-219 PLIGREKE
+219 PLIGRERE

-422 TDRFLPDKAIDLM
+422 TDRFLPDKAID
-435 DEAAAKLRMER
+435 
-446 DSQPE
+446 
-451 ELDEIT
+451 I
-457 RRLRQL
+457 
-463 EIEREAIKRE
+463 
-473 GDEAKLDA
+473 
-481 LNKEIAELQER
+481 IAEAGAQAEM
-492 EKNFRAK
+492 
-499 WEGEKEVLAKIQQD
+499 EGKKYKKIGKKQIAEVLAK
-513 KQQMEQ
+513 
-519 LKFEAERAEREG
+519 
-531 DYGRVAEI
+531 VA
-539 RYGKLQQLQH
+539 K
-549 DIDAQQEQLRSRQ
+549 IDALAIKQDDNKNLASLESR
-562 GAEAMV
+562 M
-568 KEEVTPDDIA
+568 K
-578 DVVARWTGIPVT
+578 DVIY
-590 RMLQSEREK
+590 
-599 LLHLEDELHR
+599 
-609 RVVGQDEAIQA
+609 GQDRAIQTVVEA
-620 VADAV
+620 VQL
-625 RRSRAGLQ
+625 SKAGLT
-633 DPKRPI
+633 DENKPLASLLFVGP
-639 GSFIFLGT
+639 

-653 ELAKALAD
+653 EVAKMLAQELGVKLVR
-661 YLFNDENMMTRI
+661 F
-673 DMSEYQEKFSVSR
+673 DMSEYVEKHTVAK
-686 LVGAPP
+686 LIGAPA
-692 GYVGYEEG
+692 GYVGYDDG
-700 GQLTEAVRR
+700 GLLTDAVR
-709 KPYSVVLFDE
+709 KSPDCVLLLDE
-719 IEKAHPDVFNILLQV
+719 IEKAHSDIFNILLQV
-734 LDDGRLTDNKGRT
+734 MDYGVLTDSKGRKAH
-747 VNFKNTIIIM
+747 FKNVILIM
-757 TSNMGSQLIQQ
+757 TSNAGAQYASQASVGFASTASAGSAMLKQVKHTFKPEFINRLNEIVVFNDMDEQMAKLILGKKLRELNAKLAAKSVSITLTDEAHQHLLKSGYSKEYGAREMDRVIQQ
-768 KFEAIARKSADERER
+768 QLKTMLMRE
-783 IIDETKGEVLE
+783 ILFGK
-794 MLKKTIRPEFLNRID
+794 LKKGGE
-809 DIIMFEPLT
+809 
-818 QPQIEQIV
+818 
-826 RLQVNGIERLLK
+826 
-838 DQDVHIEVSDAAVK
+838 A
-852 LVAKAGFDPEFG
+852 
-864 ARPVKR
+864 
-870 ALQRLLLNDLSK
+870 
-882 ALLAGTVDKTRP
+882 TVDLQNGTLTIKQ
-894 IRVDVDGDALRFSN
+894 S
-908 AD
+908 

>member
-56 AFDIDDFLDE
+56 AFDLDDFLDE

-151 HFHEHSTG
+151 HFHERSTG

-186 LFGDEDDYSSP
+186 LFGDEDDFSSP

-204 KKYVTCINEHLKDKN
+204 KKYVTCINEHLAEKN
-219 PLIGREKE
+219 PLIGRERE

-375 TIDVEEPSIDEA
+375 TIDVEEPNIDEA

-404 KYDAAA
+404 KYDDAA

-422 TDRFLPDKAIDLM
+422 TDRFLPDKAIDII
-435 DEAAAKLRMER
+435 DEAGAQAEMEGKKYKKIGKK
-446 DSQPE
+446 Q
-451 ELDEIT
+451 
-457 RRLRQL
+457 
-463 EIEREAIKRE
+463 
-473 GDEAKLDA
+473 
-481 LNKEIAELQER
+481 IA
-492 EKNFRAK
+492 
-499 WEGEKEVLAKIQQD
+499 EVLAK
-513 KQQMEQ
+513 
-519 LKFEAERAEREG
+519 
-531 DYGRVAEI
+531 VA
-539 RYGKLQQLQH
+539 K
-549 DIDAQQEQLRSRQ
+549 IDALAIKQDDNKNLASLESR
-562 GAEAMV
+562 M
-568 KEEVTPDDIA
+568 K
-578 DVVARWTGIPVT
+578 DVIY
-590 RMLQSEREK
+590 
-599 LLHLEDELHR
+599 
-609 RVVGQDEAIQA
+609 GQDRAIQTVVEA
-620 VADAV
+620 VQL
-625 RRSRAGLQ
+625 SKAGLT
-633 DPKRPI
+633 DENKPLASLLFVGP
-639 GSFIFLGT
+639 

-653 ELAKALAD
+653 EVAKMLAQELGVKLVR
-661 YLFNDENMMTRI
+661 F
-673 DMSEYQEKFSVSR
+673 DMSEYVEKHTVAK
-686 LVGAPP
+686 LIGAPA
-692 GYVGYEEG
+692 GYVGYDDG
-700 GQLTEAVRR
+700 GLLTDAVR
-709 KPYSVVLFDE
+709 KSPDCVLLLDE
-719 IEKAHPDVFNILLQV
+719 IEKAHSDIFNILLQV
-734 LDDGRLTDNKGRT
+734 MDYGVLTDSKGRKAH
-747 VNFKNTIIIM
+747 FKNVILIM
-757 TSNMGSQLIQQ
+757 TSNAGAQYASQASMGFASTATAGSAMLKQVKHTFKPEFINRLNEIVVFNDMDEQMAKLILGKKLRELNAKLAAKSVSITLTDEAHQHLLKNGYSKEYGAREMDRVIQQ
-768 KFEAIARKSADERER
+768 QLKTMLMRE
-783 IIDETKGEVLE
+783 ILFGK
-794 MLKKTIRPEFLNRID
+794 LKKGGE
-809 DIIMFEPLT
+809 
-818 QPQIEQIV
+818 
-826 RLQVNGIERLLK
+826 
-838 DQDVHIEVSDAAVK
+838 A
-852 LVAKAGFDPEFG
+852 
-864 ARPVKR
+864 
-870 ALQRLLLNDLSK
+870 
-882 ALLAGTVDKTRP
+882 TVDLQNDTLTIKQ
-894 IRVDVDGDALRFSN
+894 S
-908 AD
+908 

>member
-56 AFDIDDFLDE
+56 AFDLDNFLDE

-145 MTGTEI
+145 MTATEI
-151 HFHEHSTG
+151 HFHERSTG

-186 LFGDEDDYSSP
+186 MFGDEDDFSSP

-204 KKYVTCINEHLKDKN
+204 KKYVTCINEHLAEKN

-404 KYDAAA
+404 KYDDAA

-422 TDRFLPDKAIDLM
+422 TDRFLPDKAIDII
-435 DEAAAKLRMER
+435 DEAGAQAEMEGKKYKKIGKK
-446 DSQPE
+446 Q
-451 ELDEIT
+451 
-457 RRLRQL
+457 
-463 EIEREAIKRE
+463 
-473 GDEAKLDA
+473 
-481 LNKEIAELQER
+481 IA
-492 EKNFRAK
+492 
-499 WEGEKEVLAKIQQD
+499 EVLAK
-513 KQQMEQ
+513 
-519 LKFEAERAEREG
+519 
-531 DYGRVAEI
+531 VA
-539 RYGKLQQLQH
+539 K
-549 DIDAQQEQLRSRQ
+549 IDALAIKQDDNKNLASLESR
-562 GAEAMV
+562 M
-568 KEEVTPDDIA
+568 K
-578 DVVARWTGIPVT
+578 DVIY
-590 RMLQSEREK
+590 
-599 LLHLEDELHR
+599 
-609 RVVGQDEAIQA
+609 GQDRAIQTVVEA
-620 VADAV
+620 VQL
-625 RRSRAGLQ
+625 SKAGLT
-633 DPKRPI
+633 DENKPLASLLFVGP
-639 GSFIFLGT
+639 

-653 ELAKALAD
+653 EVAKMLAQELGVKLVR
-661 YLFNDENMMTRI
+661 F
-673 DMSEYQEKFSVSR
+673 DMSEYVEKHTVAK
-686 LVGAPP
+686 LIGAPA
-692 GYVGYEEG
+692 GYVGYDDG
-700 GQLTEAVRR
+700 GLLTDAVR
-709 KPYSVVLFDE
+709 KSPDCVLLLDE
-719 IEKAHPDVFNILLQV
+719 IEKAHSDIFNILLQV
-734 LDDGRLTDNKGRT
+734 MDYGVLTDSKGRKAH
-747 VNFKNTIIIM
+747 FKNVILIM
-757 TSNMGSQLIQQ
+757 TSNAGAQYASQASVGFASTASAGSAMLKQVKHTFKPEFINRLNEIVVFNDMDEQMAKLILGKKLRELNAKLAAKSVSITLTDEAHQHLLKSGYSKEYGAREMDRVIQQ
-768 KFEAIARKSADERER
+768 QLKTMLMRE
-783 IIDETKGEVLE
+783 ILFGK
-794 MLKKTIRPEFLNRID
+794 LKKGGE
-809 DIIMFEPLT
+809 
-818 QPQIEQIV
+818 
-826 RLQVNGIERLLK
+826 
-838 DQDVHIEVSDAAVK
+838 A
-852 LVAKAGFDPEFG
+852 
-864 ARPVKR
+864 
-870 ALQRLLLNDLSK
+870 
-882 ALLAGTVDKTRP
+882 TVDLQNGTLTIKQ
-894 IRVDVDGDALRFSN
+894 S
-908 AD
+908 

>member
-56 AFDIDDFLDE
+56 AFDLDDFLDE

-145 MTGTEI
+145 MTATEI
-151 HFHEHSTG
+151 HFHERSTG

-186 LFGDEDDYSSP
+186 LFGDEDDFSSP
-197 SHKNDKW
+197 SRKNDKW
-204 KKYVTCINEHLKDKN
+204 KKYVTCINEHLAEKN
-219 PLIGREKE
+219 PLIGRERE

-422 TDRFLPDKAIDLM
+422 TDRFLPDKAIDII
-435 DEAAAKLRMER
+435 DEAGAQAEMEGKKYKKIGKK
-446 DSQPE
+446 Q
-451 ELDEIT
+451 
-457 RRLRQL
+457 
-463 EIEREAIKRE
+463 
-473 GDEAKLDA
+473 
-481 LNKEIAELQER
+481 IA
-492 EKNFRAK
+492 
-499 WEGEKEVLAKIQQD
+499 EVLAK
-513 KQQMEQ
+513 
-519 LKFEAERAEREG
+519 
-531 DYGRVAEI
+531 VA
-539 RYGKLQQLQH
+539 K
-549 DIDAQQEQLRSRQ
+549 IDALAIKQDDNKNLASLESR
-562 GAEAMV
+562 M
-568 KEEVTPDDIA
+568 K
-578 DVVARWTGIPVT
+578 DVIY
-590 RMLQSEREK
+590 
-599 LLHLEDELHR
+599 
-609 RVVGQDEAIQA
+609 GQDRAIQTVVEA
-620 VADAV
+620 VQL
-625 RRSRAGLQ
+625 SKAGLT
-633 DPKRPI
+633 DENKPLASLLFVGP
-639 GSFIFLGT
+639 

-653 ELAKALAD
+653 EVAKMLAQELGVKLVR
-661 YLFNDENMMTRI
+661 F
-673 DMSEYQEKFSVSR
+673 DMSEYVEKHTVAK
-686 LVGAPP
+686 LIGAPA
-692 GYVGYEEG
+692 GYVGYDDG
-700 GQLTEAVRR
+700 GLLTDAVR
-709 KPYSVVLFDE
+709 KSPDCVLLLDE
-719 IEKAHPDVFNILLQV
+719 IEKAHSDIFNILLQV
-734 LDDGRLTDNKGRT
+734 MDYGVLTDSKGRKAH
-747 VNFKNTIIIM
+747 FKNVILIM
-757 TSNMGSQLIQQ
+757 TSNAGAQYASQASVGFASTATAGSAMLKQVKHTFKPEFINRLNEIVVFNDMDEQMAKLILGKKLRELNAKLAAKSVSIALTDEAHQHLLKSGYSKEYGAREMDRVIQQ
-768 KFEAIARKSADERER
+768 QLKTMLMRE
-783 IIDETKGEVLE
+783 ILFGK
-794 MLKKTIRPEFLNRID
+794 LKKGGE
-809 DIIMFEPLT
+809 
-818 QPQIEQIV
+818 
-826 RLQVNGIERLLK
+826 
-838 DQDVHIEVSDAAVK
+838 A
-852 LVAKAGFDPEFG
+852 
-864 ARPVKR
+864 
-870 ALQRLLLNDLSK
+870 
-882 ALLAGTVDKTRP
+882 TVDLQNGTLTIKQ
-894 IRVDVDGDALRFSN
+894 S
-908 AD
+908 

>member
-56 AFDIDDFLDE
+56 AFDLDDFLDE

-145 MTGTEI
+145 MTETEI
-151 HFHEHSTG
+151 HFHERSTG

-197 SHKNDKW
+197 SRKNDKW
-204 KKYVTCINEHLKDKN
+204 KKYVTCINEHLAEKN

-268 VPDRLKGCNIYQLD
+268 VPNRLKGCKIYQLD

-291 FRGDMEQRLKQIME
+291 YRGDMEQRLKQIME

-422 TDRFLPDKAIDLM
+422 TDRFLPDKAIDII
-435 DEAAAKLRMER
+435 DEAGAQAEMEGKKYKKIGKK
-446 DSQPE
+446 Q
-451 ELDEIT
+451 
-457 RRLRQL
+457 
-463 EIEREAIKRE
+463 
-473 GDEAKLDA
+473 
-481 LNKEIAELQER
+481 IA
-492 EKNFRAK
+492 
-499 WEGEKEVLAKIQQD
+499 EVLAK
-513 KQQMEQ
+513 
-519 LKFEAERAEREG
+519 
-531 DYGRVAEI
+531 VA
-539 RYGKLQQLQH
+539 K
-549 DIDAQQEQLRSRQ
+549 IDALAIKQDDNKNLASLESR
-562 GAEAMV
+562 MKSV
-568 KEEVTPDDIA
+568 IY
-578 DVVARWTGIPVT
+578 
-590 RMLQSEREK
+590 
-599 LLHLEDELHR
+599 
-609 RVVGQDEAIQA
+609 GQDRAIQTVVEA
-620 VADAV
+620 VQL
-625 RRSRAGLQ
+625 SKAGLT
-633 DPKRPI
+633 DENKPLASLLFVGP
-639 GSFIFLGT
+639 

-653 ELAKALAD
+653 EVAKMLAQELGVKLVR
-661 YLFNDENMMTRI
+661 F
-673 DMSEYQEKFSVSR
+673 DMSEYVEKHTVAK
-686 LVGAPP
+686 LIGAPA
-692 GYVGYEEG
+692 GYVGYDDG
-700 GQLTEAVRR
+700 GLLTDAVR
-709 KPYSVVLFDE
+709 KSPDCVLLLDE
-719 IEKAHPDVFNILLQV
+719 IEKAHSDIFNILLQV
-734 LDDGRLTDNKGRT
+734 MDYGVLTDSKGRKAH
-747 VNFKNTIIIM
+747 FKNVILIM
-757 TSNMGSQLIQQ
+757 TSNAGAQYASQASVGFASTATAGSAMLKQVKHTFKPEFINRLNEIVVFNDMDEQMAKLILGKKLRELNAKLAAKSVSITLTDEAHQHLLKSGYSKEYGAREMDRVIQQ
-768 KFEAIARKSADERER
+768 QLKTMLMRE
-783 IIDETKGEVLE
+783 ILFGK
-794 MLKKTIRPEFLNRID
+794 LKKGGE
-809 DIIMFEPLT
+809 
-818 QPQIEQIV
+818 
-826 RLQVNGIERLLK
+826 
-838 DQDVHIEVSDAAVK
+838 A
-852 LVAKAGFDPEFG
+852 
-864 ARPVKR
+864 
-870 ALQRLLLNDLSK
+870 
-882 ALLAGTVDKTRP
+882 TVDLQNGTLTIKQ
-894 IRVDVDGDALRFSN
+894 S
-908 AD
+908 

>member
-56 AFDIDDFLDE
+56 AFDLDDFLDE

-151 HFHEHSTG
+151 HFHERSTG

-186 LFGDEDDYSSP
+186 LFGDEDDFSSP

-204 KKYVTCINEHLKDKN
+204 KKYVTCINEHLAEKN

-422 TDRFLPDKAIDLM
+422 TDRFLPDKAIDII
-435 DEAAAKLRMER
+435 DEAGAQAEMEGKKYKKIGKK
-446 DSQPE
+446 Q
-451 ELDEIT
+451 
-457 RRLRQL
+457 
-463 EIEREAIKRE
+463 
-473 GDEAKLDA
+473 
-481 LNKEIAELQER
+481 IA
-492 EKNFRAK
+492 
-499 WEGEKEVLAKIQQD
+499 EVLAK
-513 KQQMEQ
+513 
-519 LKFEAERAEREG
+519 
-531 DYGRVAEI
+531 VA
-539 RYGKLQQLQH
+539 K
-549 DIDAQQEQLRSRQ
+549 IDALAIKQDDNKNLASLESR
-562 GAEAMV
+562 M
-568 KEEVTPDDIA
+568 K
-578 DVVARWTGIPVT
+578 DVIY
-590 RMLQSEREK
+590 
-599 LLHLEDELHR
+599 
-609 RVVGQDEAIQA
+609 GQDRAIQTVVEA
-620 VADAV
+620 VQL
-625 RRSRAGLQ
+625 SKAGLT
-633 DPKRPI
+633 DENKPLASLLFVGP
-639 GSFIFLGT
+639 

-653 ELAKALAD
+653 EVAKMLAQELGVKLVR
-661 YLFNDENMMTRI
+661 F
-673 DMSEYQEKFSVSR
+673 DMSEYVEKHTVAK
-686 LVGAPP
+686 LIGAPA
-692 GYVGYEEG
+692 GYVGYDDG
-700 GQLTEAVRR
+700 GLLTDAVR
-709 KPYSVVLFDE
+709 KSPDCVLLLDE
-719 IEKAHPDVFNILLQV
+719 IEKAHSDIFNILLQV
-734 LDDGRLTDNKGRT
+734 MDYGVLTDSKGRKAH
-747 VNFKNTIIIM
+747 FKNVILIM
-757 TSNMGSQLIQQ
+757 TSNAGAQYASQASMGFASTATAGSAMLKQVKHTFKPEFINRLNEIVVFNDMDEQMAKLILGKKLRELNAKLAAKSVSITLTDEAHQHLLKSGYSKEYGAREMDRVIQQ
-768 KFEAIARKSADERER
+768 QLKTMLMRE
-783 IIDETKGEVLE
+783 ILFGK
-794 MLKKTIRPEFLNRID
+794 LKKGGE
-809 DIIMFEPLT
+809 
-818 QPQIEQIV
+818 
-826 RLQVNGIERLLK
+826 
-838 DQDVHIEVSDAAVK
+838 A
-852 LVAKAGFDPEFG
+852 
-864 ARPVKR
+864 
-870 ALQRLLLNDLSK
+870 
-882 ALLAGTVDKTRP
+882 TVDLQNGTLTIKQ
-894 IRVDVDGDALRFSN
+894 S
-908 AD
+908 

>member
-13 NKAMKFAS
+13 NKAMKYAS

-56 AFDIDDFLDE
+56 AFDLDDFLDE

-145 MTGTEI
+145 MTATEI
-151 HFHEHSTG
+151 HFHERSTG

-186 LFGDEDDYSSP
+186 LFGDEDDFSSP

-204 KKYVTCINEHLKDKN
+204 KKYVTCINEHLAEKN
-219 PLIGREKE
+219 PLIGRERE

-305 GVTSEAHCIIYLD
+305 GVTSESHCIIYLD

-404 KYDAAA
+404 KYDDAA

-422 TDRFLPDKAIDLM
+422 TDRFLPDKAIDII
-435 DEAAAKLRMER
+435 DEAGAQAEMEGKKYKKIGKK
-446 DSQPE
+446 Q
-451 ELDEIT
+451 
-457 RRLRQL
+457 
-463 EIEREAIKRE
+463 
-473 GDEAKLDA
+473 
-481 LNKEIAELQER
+481 IA
-492 EKNFRAK
+492 
-499 WEGEKEVLAKIQQD
+499 EVLAK
-513 KQQMEQ
+513 
-519 LKFEAERAEREG
+519 
-531 DYGRVAEI
+531 VA
-539 RYGKLQQLQH
+539 K
-549 DIDAQQEQLRSRQ
+549 IDALAIKQDDNKNLASLESR
-562 GAEAMV
+562 M
-568 KEEVTPDDIA
+568 K
-578 DVVARWTGIPVT
+578 DVIY
-590 RMLQSEREK
+590 
-599 LLHLEDELHR
+599 
-609 RVVGQDEAIQA
+609 GQDRAIQTVVEA
-620 VADAV
+620 VQL
-625 RRSRAGLQ
+625 SKAGLT
-633 DPKRPI
+633 DENKPLASLLFVGP
-639 GSFIFLGT
+639 

-653 ELAKALAD
+653 EVAKMLAQELGVKLVR
-661 YLFNDENMMTRI
+661 F
-673 DMSEYQEKFSVSR
+673 DMSEYVEKHTVAK
-686 LVGAPP
+686 LIGAPA
-692 GYVGYEEG
+692 GYVGYDDG
-700 GQLTEAVRR
+700 GLLTDAVR
-709 KPYSVVLFDE
+709 KSPDCVLLLDE
-719 IEKAHPDVFNILLQV
+719 IEKAHSDIFNILLQV
-734 LDDGRLTDNKGRT
+734 MDYGVLTDSKGRKAH
-747 VNFKNTIIIM
+747 FKNVILIM
-757 TSNMGSQLIQQ
+757 TSNAGAQYASQASMGFASTATAGSAMLKQVKHTFKPEFINRLNEIVVFNDMDEQMAKLILGKKLRELNAKLAAKSVSIALTDEAHQHLLKSGYSKEYGAREMDRVIQQ
-768 KFEAIARKSADERER
+768 QLKTMLMRE
-783 IIDETKGEVLE
+783 ILFGK
-794 MLKKTIRPEFLNRID
+794 LKKGGE
-809 DIIMFEPLT
+809 
-818 QPQIEQIV
+818 
-826 RLQVNGIERLLK
+826 
-838 DQDVHIEVSDAAVK
+838 A
-852 LVAKAGFDPEFG
+852 
-864 ARPVKR
+864 
-870 ALQRLLLNDLSK
+870 
-882 ALLAGTVDKTRP
+882 TVDLQNGTLTIKQ
-894 IRVDVDGDALRFSN
+894 S
-908 AD
+908 

>member
-56 AFDIDDFLDE
+56 AFDLDDFLDE

-186 LFGDEDDYSSP
+186 LFGDEDDFSSP

-204 KKYVTCINEHLKDKN
+204 KKYVTCINEHLAEKN
-219 PLIGREKE
+219 PLIGRERE

-268 VPDRLKGCNIYQLD
+268 VPDRLKGCKIYQLD

-404 KYDAAA
+404 KYDDAA

-422 TDRFLPDKAIDLM
+422 TDRFLPDKAIDII
-435 DEAAAKLRMER
+435 DEAGAQAEMEGKKYKKIGKK
-446 DSQPE
+446 Q
-451 ELDEIT
+451 
-457 RRLRQL
+457 
-463 EIEREAIKRE
+463 
-473 GDEAKLDA
+473 
-481 LNKEIAELQER
+481 IA
-492 EKNFRAK
+492 
-499 WEGEKEVLAKIQQD
+499 EVLAK
-513 KQQMEQ
+513 
-519 LKFEAERAEREG
+519 
-531 DYGRVAEI
+531 VA
-539 RYGKLQQLQH
+539 K
-549 DIDAQQEQLRSRQ
+549 IDALAIKQDDNKNLASLESR
-562 GAEAMV
+562 M
-568 KEEVTPDDIA
+568 K
-578 DVVARWTGIPVT
+578 DVIY
-590 RMLQSEREK
+590 
-599 LLHLEDELHR
+599 
-609 RVVGQDEAIQA
+609 GQDRAIQTA
-620 VADAV
+620 VEAV
-625 RRSRAGLQ
+625 QLSKAGLT
-633 DPKRPI
+633 DENKPLASLLFVGP
-639 GSFIFLGT
+639 

-653 ELAKALAD
+653 EVAKMLAQELGVKLVR
-661 YLFNDENMMTRI
+661 F
-673 DMSEYQEKFSVSR
+673 DMSEYVEKHTVAK
-686 LVGAPP
+686 LIGAPA
-692 GYVGYEEG
+692 GYVGYDDG
-700 GQLTEAVRR
+700 GLLTDAVR
-709 KPYSVVLFDE
+709 KSPDGVLLLDE
-719 IEKAHPDVFNILLQV
+719 IEKAHSDIFNILLQV
-734 LDDGRLTDNKGRT
+734 MDYGVLTDSKGRKAH
-747 VNFKNTIIIM
+747 FKNVILIM
-757 TSNMGSQLIQQ
+757 TSNAGAQYASQASVGFASTATAGSAMLKQVKHTFKPEFINRLNEIVVFNDMDEQMAKLILGKKLRELNAKLAAKSVSITLTDEAHQHLLKSGYSKEYGAREMDRVIQQ
-768 KFEAIARKSADERER
+768 QLKTMLMRE
-783 IIDETKGEVLE
+783 ILFGK
-794 MLKKTIRPEFLNRID
+794 LKKGGE
-809 DIIMFEPLT
+809 
-818 QPQIEQIV
+818 
-826 RLQVNGIERLLK
+826 
-838 DQDVHIEVSDAAVK
+838 A
-852 LVAKAGFDPEFG
+852 
-864 ARPVKR
+864 
-870 ALQRLLLNDLSK
+870 
-882 ALLAGTVDKTRP
+882 TVDLQNGTLTIKQ
-894 IRVDVDGDALRFSN
+894 S
-908 AD
+908 

>member
-56 AFDIDDFLDE
+56 AFDLDNFLDE

-145 MTGTEI
+145 MTATEI
-151 HFHEHSTG
+151 HFHERSTG

-186 LFGDEDDYSSP
+186 LFGDEDDFSSP

-204 KKYVTCINEHLKDKN
+204 KKYVTCINEHLAEKN
-219 PLIGREKE
+219 PLIGRERE

-422 TDRFLPDKAIDLM
+422 TDRFLPDKAIDII
-435 DEAAAKLRMER
+435 DEAGAQAEMEGKKYKKIGKK
-446 DSQPE
+446 Q
-451 ELDEIT
+451 
-457 RRLRQL
+457 
-463 EIEREAIKRE
+463 
-473 GDEAKLDA
+473 
-481 LNKEIAELQER
+481 IA
-492 EKNFRAK
+492 
-499 WEGEKEVLAKIQQD
+499 EVLAK
-513 KQQMEQ
+513 
-519 LKFEAERAEREG
+519 
-531 DYGRVAEI
+531 VA
-539 RYGKLQQLQH
+539 K
-549 DIDAQQEQLRSRQ
+549 IDALAIKQDDNKNLASLESR
-562 GAEAMV
+562 M
-568 KEEVTPDDIA
+568 K
-578 DVVARWTGIPVT
+578 DVIY
-590 RMLQSEREK
+590 
-599 LLHLEDELHR
+599 
-609 RVVGQDEAIQA
+609 GQDRAIQTVVEA
-620 VADAV
+620 VQL
-625 RRSRAGLQ
+625 SKAGLT
-633 DPKRPI
+633 DENKPLASLLFVGP
-639 GSFIFLGT
+639 

-653 ELAKALAD
+653 EVAKMLAQELGVKLVR
-661 YLFNDENMMTRI
+661 F
-673 DMSEYQEKFSVSR
+673 DMSEYVEKHTVAK
-686 LVGAPP
+686 LIGAPA
-692 GYVGYEEG
+692 GYVGYDDG
-700 GQLTEAVRR
+700 GLLTDAVR
-709 KPYSVVLFDE
+709 KSPDCVLLLDE
-719 IEKAHPDVFNILLQV
+719 IEKAHSDIFNILLQV
-734 LDDGRLTDNKGRT
+734 MDYGVLTDSKGRKAH
-747 VNFKNTIIIM
+747 FKNVILIM
-757 TSNMGSQLIQQ
+757 TSNAGAQYASQASMGFASTSTAGSAMLKQVKHTFKPEFINRLNEIVVFNDMDEQMAKLILGKKLRELNAKLAAKSVSITLTDEAHQHLLKSGYSKEYGAREMDRVIQQ
-768 KFEAIARKSADERER
+768 QLKTMLMRE
-783 IIDETKGEVLE
+783 ILFGK
-794 MLKKTIRPEFLNRID
+794 LKKGGE
-809 DIIMFEPLT
+809 
-818 QPQIEQIV
+818 
-826 RLQVNGIERLLK
+826 
-838 DQDVHIEVSDAAVK
+838 A
-852 LVAKAGFDPEFG
+852 
-864 ARPVKR
+864 
-870 ALQRLLLNDLSK
+870 
-882 ALLAGTVDKTRP
+882 TVDLQNGTLTIKQ
-894 IRVDVDGDALRFSN
+894 S
-908 AD
+908 

>member
-13 NKAMKFAS
+13 NKAMKYAS

-56 AFDIDDFLDE
+56 AFDLDDFLDE

-186 LFGDEDDYSSP
+186 LFGDEDDFSSP

-204 KKYVTCINEHLKDKN
+204 KKYVTCINEHLAEKN

-422 TDRFLPDKAIDLM
+422 TDRFLPDKAIDII
-435 DEAAAKLRMER
+435 DEAGAQAEMEGKKYKKIGKK
-446 DSQPE
+446 Q
-451 ELDEIT
+451 
-457 RRLRQL
+457 
-463 EIEREAIKRE
+463 
-473 GDEAKLDA
+473 
-481 LNKEIAELQER
+481 IA
-492 EKNFRAK
+492 
-499 WEGEKEVLAKIQQD
+499 EVLAK
-513 KQQMEQ
+513 
-519 LKFEAERAEREG
+519 
-531 DYGRVAEI
+531 VA
-539 RYGKLQQLQH
+539 K
-549 DIDAQQEQLRSRQ
+549 IDALAIKQDDNKNLASLESR
-562 GAEAMV
+562 M
-568 KEEVTPDDIA
+568 K
-578 DVVARWTGIPVT
+578 DVIY
-590 RMLQSEREK
+590 
-599 LLHLEDELHR
+599 
-609 RVVGQDEAIQA
+609 GQDRAIQTVVEA
-620 VADAV
+620 VQL
-625 RRSRAGLQ
+625 SKAGLT
-633 DPKRPI
+633 DENKPLASLLFVGP
-639 GSFIFLGT
+639 

-653 ELAKALAD
+653 EVAKMLAQELGVKLVR
-661 YLFNDENMMTRI
+661 F
-673 DMSEYQEKFSVSR
+673 DMSEYVEKHTVAK
-686 LVGAPP
+686 LIGAPA
-692 GYVGYEEG
+692 GYVGYDDG
-700 GQLTEAVRR
+700 GLLTDAVR
-709 KPYSVVLFDE
+709 KSPDCVLLLDE
-719 IEKAHPDVFNILLQV
+719 IEKAHSDIFNILLQV
-734 LDDGRLTDNKGRT
+734 MDYGVLTDSKGRKAH
-747 VNFKNTIIIM
+747 FKNVILIM
-757 TSNMGSQLIQQ
+757 TSNAGAQYASQASVGFASTATASSAMLKQVKHTFKPEFINRLNEIVVFNDMDEQMAKLILGKKLRELNAKLAAKSVSITLTDEAHQHLLKNGYSKEYGAREMDRVIQQ
-768 KFEAIARKSADERER
+768 QLKTMLMRE
-783 IIDETKGEVLE
+783 ILFGK
-794 MLKKTIRPEFLNRID
+794 LKKGGE
-809 DIIMFEPLT
+809 
-818 QPQIEQIV
+818 
-826 RLQVNGIERLLK
+826 
-838 DQDVHIEVSDAAVK
+838 A
-852 LVAKAGFDPEFG
+852 
-864 ARPVKR
+864 
-870 ALQRLLLNDLSK
+870 
-882 ALLAGTVDKTRP
+882 TVDLQNGTLTIKQ
-894 IRVDVDGDALRFSN
+894 S
-908 AD
+908 

>member
-13 NKAMKFAS
+13 NKAMKYAS

-56 AFDIDDFLDE
+56 AFDLDDFLDE

-151 HFHEHSTG
+151 HFHERSTG

-171 GDNPFGLFDD
+171 GDDNPFGLFDD

-186 LFGDEDDYSSP
+186 LFGDEDDFSSP

-204 KKYVTCINEHLKDKN
+204 KKYVTCINEHLAEKN

-404 KYDAAA
+404 KYDDAA

-422 TDRFLPDKAIDLM
+422 TDRFLPDKAIDII
-435 DEAAAKLRMER
+435 DEAGAQAEMEGKKYKKIGKK
-446 DSQPE
+446 Q
-451 ELDEIT
+451 
-457 RRLRQL
+457 
-463 EIEREAIKRE
+463 
-473 GDEAKLDA
+473 
-481 LNKEIAELQER
+481 IA
-492 EKNFRAK
+492 
-499 WEGEKEVLAKIQQD
+499 EVLAK
-513 KQQMEQ
+513 
-519 LKFEAERAEREG
+519 
-531 DYGRVAEI
+531 VA
-539 RYGKLQQLQH
+539 K
-549 DIDAQQEQLRSRQ
+549 IDALAIKQDDNKNLASLESR
-562 GAEAMV
+562 MKSV
-568 KEEVTPDDIA
+568 IY
-578 DVVARWTGIPVT
+578 
-590 RMLQSEREK
+590 
-599 LLHLEDELHR
+599 
-609 RVVGQDEAIQA
+609 GQDRSIQTVVEAVQL
-620 VADAV
+620 
-625 RRSRAGLQ
+625 SKAGLT
-633 DPKRPI
+633 DENKPLASLLFVGP
-639 GSFIFLGT
+639 

-653 ELAKALAD
+653 EVAKMLAQELGVKLVR
-661 YLFNDENMMTRI
+661 F
-673 DMSEYQEKFSVSR
+673 DMSEYVEKHTVAK
-686 LVGAPP
+686 LIGAPA
-692 GYVGYEEG
+692 GYVGYDDG
-700 GQLTEAVRR
+700 GLLTDAVR
-709 KPYSVVLFDE
+709 KSPDCVLLLDE
-719 IEKAHPDVFNILLQV
+719 IEKAHSDIFNILLQV
-734 LDDGRLTDNKGRT
+734 MDYGVLTDSKGRKAH
-747 VNFKNTIIIM
+747 FKNVILIM
-757 TSNMGSQLIQQ
+757 TSNAGAQYASQASVGFASTATAGSAMLKQVKHTFKPEFINRLNEIVVFNDMDEQMAKLILGKKLRELNAKLAAKSVSITLTDEAHQHLLKNGYSKEYGAREMDRVIQQ
-768 KFEAIARKSADERER
+768 QLKTMLMRE
-783 IIDETKGEVLE
+783 ILFGK
-794 MLKKTIRPEFLNRID
+794 LKKGGEATVD
-809 DIIMFEPLT
+809 
-818 QPQIEQIV
+818 
-826 RLQVNGIERLLK
+826 LQNGILTIK
-838 DQDVHIEVSDAAVK
+838 QS
-852 LVAKAGFDPEFG
+852 
-864 ARPVKR
+864 
-870 ALQRLLLNDLSK
+870 
-882 ALLAGTVDKTRP
+882 
-894 IRVDVDGDALRFSN
+894 
-908 AD
+908 

>member
-56 AFDIDDFLDE
+56 AFDLDDFLDE

-145 MTGTEI
+145 MTATEI
-151 HFHEHSTG
+151 HFHERSTG

-186 LFGDEDDYSSP
+186 LFGDEDDFSSP
-197 SHKNDKW
+197 SRKNDKW
-204 KKYVTCINEHLKDKN
+204 KKYVTCINEHLAEKN
-219 PLIGREKE
+219 PLIGRERE

-404 KYDAAA
+404 KYDDAA

-422 TDRFLPDKAIDLM
+422 TDRFLPDKAIDII
-435 DEAAAKLRMER
+435 DEAGAQAEMEGKKYKKIGKK
-446 DSQPE
+446 Q
-451 ELDEIT
+451 
-457 RRLRQL
+457 
-463 EIEREAIKRE
+463 
-473 GDEAKLDA
+473 
-481 LNKEIAELQER
+481 IA
-492 EKNFRAK
+492 
-499 WEGEKEVLAKIQQD
+499 EVLAK
-513 KQQMEQ
+513 
-519 LKFEAERAEREG
+519 
-531 DYGRVAEI
+531 VA
-539 RYGKLQQLQH
+539 K
-549 DIDAQQEQLRSRQ
+549 IDALAIKQDDNKNLASLESR
-562 GAEAMV
+562 M
-568 KEEVTPDDIA
+568 K
-578 DVVARWTGIPVT
+578 DVIY
-590 RMLQSEREK
+590 
-599 LLHLEDELHR
+599 
-609 RVVGQDEAIQA
+609 GQDRAIQTVVEA
-620 VADAV
+620 VQL
-625 RRSRAGLQ
+625 SKAGLT
-633 DPKRPI
+633 DENKPLASLLFVGP
-639 GSFIFLGT
+639 

-653 ELAKALAD
+653 EVAKMLAQELGVKLVR
-661 YLFNDENMMTRI
+661 F
-673 DMSEYQEKFSVSR
+673 DMSEYVEKHTVAK
-686 LVGAPP
+686 LIGAPA
-692 GYVGYEEG
+692 GYVGYDDG
-700 GQLTEAVRR
+700 GLLTDAVR
-709 KPYSVVLFDE
+709 KSPDCVLLLDE
-719 IEKAHPDVFNILLQV
+719 IEKAHSDIFNILLQV
-734 LDDGRLTDNKGRT
+734 MDYGVLTDSKGRKAH
-747 VNFKNTIIIM
+747 FKNVILIM
-757 TSNMGSQLIQQ
+757 TSNAGAQYASQASVGFASTASAGSAMLKQVKHTFKPEFINRLNEIVVFNDMDEQMAKLILGKKLRELNAKLAAKSVSITLTDEAHQHLLKSGYSKEYGAREMDRVIQQ
-768 KFEAIARKSADERER
+768 QLKTMLMRE
-783 IIDETKGEVLE
+783 ILFGK
-794 MLKKTIRPEFLNRID
+794 LKKGGE
-809 DIIMFEPLT
+809 
-818 QPQIEQIV
+818 
-826 RLQVNGIERLLK
+826 
-838 DQDVHIEVSDAAVK
+838 A
-852 LVAKAGFDPEFG
+852 
-864 ARPVKR
+864 
-870 ALQRLLLNDLSK
+870 
-882 ALLAGTVDKTRP
+882 TVDLQNGTLTIKQ
-894 IRVDVDGDALRFSN
+894 S
-908 AD
+908 

>member
-56 AFDIDDFLDE
+56 AFDLDNFLDE

-145 MTGTEI
+145 MTATEI
-151 HFHEHSTG
+151 HFHERSTG

-186 LFGDEDDYSSP
+186 LFGDEDDFSSP

-204 KKYVTCINEHLKDKN
+204 KKYVTCINEHLAEKN

-422 TDRFLPDKAIDLM
+422 TDRFLPDKAIDII
-435 DEAAAKLRMER
+435 DEAGAQAEMEGKKYKKIGKK
-446 DSQPE
+446 Q
-451 ELDEIT
+451 
-457 RRLRQL
+457 
-463 EIEREAIKRE
+463 
-473 GDEAKLDA
+473 
-481 LNKEIAELQER
+481 IA
-492 EKNFRAK
+492 
-499 WEGEKEVLAKIQQD
+499 EVLAK
-513 KQQMEQ
+513 
-519 LKFEAERAEREG
+519 
-531 DYGRVAEI
+531 VA
-539 RYGKLQQLQH
+539 K
-549 DIDAQQEQLRSRQ
+549 IDALAIKQDDNKNLASLESR
-562 GAEAMV
+562 M
-568 KEEVTPDDIA
+568 K
-578 DVVARWTGIPVT
+578 DVIY
-590 RMLQSEREK
+590 
-599 LLHLEDELHR
+599 
-609 RVVGQDEAIQA
+609 GQDRAIQTVVEA
-620 VADAV
+620 VQL
-625 RRSRAGLQ
+625 SKAGLT
-633 DPKRPI
+633 DENKPLASLLFVGP
-639 GSFIFLGT
+639 

-653 ELAKALAD
+653 EVAKMLAQELGVKLVR
-661 YLFNDENMMTRI
+661 F
-673 DMSEYQEKFSVSR
+673 DMSEYVEKHTVAK
-686 LVGAPP
+686 LIGAPA
-692 GYVGYEEG
+692 GYVGYDDG
-700 GQLTEAVRR
+700 GLLTDAVR
-709 KPYSVVLFDE
+709 KSPDCVLLLDE
-719 IEKAHPDVFNILLQV
+719 IEKAHSDIFNILLQV
-734 LDDGRLTDNKGRT
+734 MDYGVLTDSKGRKAH
-747 VNFKNTIIIM
+747 FKNVILIM
-757 TSNMGSQLIQQ
+757 TSNAGAQYASQASMGFASTASAGSAMLKQVKHTFKPEFINRLNEIVVFNDMDEQMAKLILGKKLRELNAKLAAKSVSITLTDEAHQHLLKSGYSKEYGAREMDRVIQQ
-768 KFEAIARKSADERER
+768 QLKTMLMRE
-783 IIDETKGEVLE
+783 ILFGK
-794 MLKKTIRPEFLNRID
+794 LKKGGE
-809 DIIMFEPLT
+809 
-818 QPQIEQIV
+818 
-826 RLQVNGIERLLK
+826 
-838 DQDVHIEVSDAAVK
+838 A
-852 LVAKAGFDPEFG
+852 
-864 ARPVKR
+864 
-870 ALQRLLLNDLSK
+870 
-882 ALLAGTVDKTRP
+882 TVDLQNGTLTIKQ
-894 IRVDVDGDALRFSN
+894 S
-908 AD
+908 

>member
-56 AFDIDDFLDE
+56 AFDLDDFLDE

-151 HFHEHSTG
+151 HFHERSTG

-186 LFGDEDDYSSP
+186 LFGDEDDFSSP

-204 KKYVTCINEHLKDKN
+204 KKYVTCINEHLAEKN
-219 PLIGREKE
+219 PLIGRERE

-404 KYDAAA
+404 KYDDAA

-422 TDRFLPDKAIDLM
+422 TDRFLPDKAIDII
-435 DEAAAKLRMER
+435 DEAGAQAEMEGKKYKKIGKK
-446 DSQPE
+446 Q
-451 ELDEIT
+451 
-457 RRLRQL
+457 
-463 EIEREAIKRE
+463 
-473 GDEAKLDA
+473 
-481 LNKEIAELQER
+481 IA
-492 EKNFRAK
+492 
-499 WEGEKEVLAKIQQD
+499 EVLAK
-513 KQQMEQ
+513 
-519 LKFEAERAEREG
+519 
-531 DYGRVAEI
+531 VA
-539 RYGKLQQLQH
+539 K
-549 DIDAQQEQLRSRQ
+549 IDALAIKQDDSKNLASLESR
-562 GAEAMV
+562 M
-568 KEEVTPDDIA
+568 K
-578 DVVARWTGIPVT
+578 DVIC
-590 RMLQSEREK
+590 
-599 LLHLEDELHR
+599 
-609 RVVGQDEAIQA
+609 GQDRAIQT
-620 VADAV
+620 VQL
-625 RRSRAGLQ
+625 SKAGLT
-633 DPKRPI
+633 DENKPLASLLFVGP
-639 GSFIFLGT
+639 

-653 ELAKALAD
+653 EVAKMLAQELGVKLVR
-661 YLFNDENMMTRI
+661 F
-673 DMSEYQEKFSVSR
+673 DMSEYVEKHTVAK
-686 LVGAPP
+686 LIGAPA
-692 GYVGYEEG
+692 GYVGYDDG
-700 GQLTEAVRR
+700 GLLTDAVR
-709 KPYSVVLFDE
+709 KSPDCVLLLDE
-719 IEKAHPDVFNILLQV
+719 IEKAHSDIFNILLQV
-734 LDDGRLTDNKGRT
+734 MDYGVLTDSKGRKAH
-747 VNFKNTIIIM
+747 FKNVILIM
-757 TSNMGSQLIQQ
+757 TSNAGAQYASQASVGFASTATAGSAMLKQVKHTFKPEFINRLNEIVVFNDMDEQMAKLILGKKLRELNAKLAAKSVSITLTDKAHQHLLKSGYSKEYGAREMDRVIQQ
-768 KFEAIARKSADERER
+768 QLKTMLMRE
-783 IIDETKGEVLE
+783 ILFGK
-794 MLKKTIRPEFLNRID
+794 LKKGGE
-809 DIIMFEPLT
+809 
-818 QPQIEQIV
+818 
-826 RLQVNGIERLLK
+826 
-838 DQDVHIEVSDAAVK
+838 A
-852 LVAKAGFDPEFG
+852 
-864 ARPVKR
+864 
-870 ALQRLLLNDLSK
+870 
-882 ALLAGTVDKTRP
+882 TVDLQNGTLTIKQ
-894 IRVDVDGDALRFSN
+894 S
-908 AD
+908 

>member
-422 TDRFLPDKAIDLM
+422 TDRFLPDKAIDII
-435 DEAAAKLRMER
+435 DEAGAQAEMEGKKYKKIGKK
-446 DSQPE
+446 Q
-451 ELDEIT
+451 
-457 RRLRQL
+457 
-463 EIEREAIKRE
+463 
-473 GDEAKLDA
+473 
-481 LNKEIAELQER
+481 IA
-492 EKNFRAK
+492 
-499 WEGEKEVLAKIQQD
+499 EVLAK
-513 KQQMEQ
+513 
-519 LKFEAERAEREG
+519 
-531 DYGRVAEI
+531 VA
-539 RYGKLQQLQH
+539 K
-549 DIDAQQEQLRSRQ
+549 IDALAIKQDDNKNLASLESR
-562 GAEAMV
+562 M
-568 KEEVTPDDIA
+568 K
-578 DVVARWTGIPVT
+578 DVIY
-590 RMLQSEREK
+590 
-599 LLHLEDELHR
+599 
-609 RVVGQDEAIQA
+609 GQDRAIQTVVEA
-620 VADAV
+620 VQL
-625 RRSRAGLQ
+625 SKAGLT
-633 DPKRPI
+633 DENKPLASLLFVGP
-639 GSFIFLGT
+639 

-653 ELAKALAD
+653 EVAKMLAQELGVKLVR
-661 YLFNDENMMTRI
+661 F
-673 DMSEYQEKFSVSR
+673 DMSEYVEKHTVAK
-686 LVGAPP
+686 LIGAPA
-692 GYVGYEEG
+692 GYVGYDDG
-700 GQLTEAVRR
+700 GLLTDAVR
-709 KPYSVVLFDE
+709 KSPDCVLLLDE
-719 IEKAHPDVFNILLQV
+719 IEKAHSDIFNILLQV
-734 LDDGRLTDNKGRT
+734 MDYGVLTDSKGRKAH
-747 VNFKNTIIIM
+747 FKNVILIM
-757 TSNMGSQLIQQ
+757 TSNAGAQYASQASVGFASTATAGSAMLKQVKHTFKPEFINRLNEIVVFNDMDEQMAKLILGKKLRELNAKLAAKSVSITLTDEAHQHLLKSGYSKEYGAREMDRVIQQ
-768 KFEAIARKSADERER
+768 QLKTMLMRE
-783 IIDETKGEVLE
+783 ILFGK
-794 MLKKTIRPEFLNRID
+794 LKKGGE
-809 DIIMFEPLT
+809 
-818 QPQIEQIV
+818 
-826 RLQVNGIERLLK
+826 
-838 DQDVHIEVSDAAVK
+838 A
-852 LVAKAGFDPEFG
+852 
-864 ARPVKR
+864 
-870 ALQRLLLNDLSK
+870 
-882 ALLAGTVDKTRP
+882 TVDLQNGTLTIKQ
-894 IRVDVDGDALRFSN
+894 S
-908 AD
+908 

>member
-13 NKAMKFAS
+13 NKAMKYAS

-56 AFDIDDFLDE
+56 AFDLDNFLDE

-145 MTGTEI
+145 MTATEI
-151 HFHEHSTG
+151 HFHERSTG

-186 LFGDEDDYSSP
+186 LFGDEDDFSSP

-204 KKYVTCINEHLKDKN
+204 KKYVTCINEHLAEKN
-219 PLIGREKE
+219 PLIGRERE

-422 TDRFLPDKAIDLM
+422 TDRFLPDKAIDII
-435 DEAAAKLRMER
+435 DEAGAQAEMEGKKYKKIGKK
-446 DSQPE
+446 Q
-451 ELDEIT
+451 
-457 RRLRQL
+457 
-463 EIEREAIKRE
+463 
-473 GDEAKLDA
+473 
-481 LNKEIAELQER
+481 IA
-492 EKNFRAK
+492 
-499 WEGEKEVLAKIQQD
+499 EVLAK
-513 KQQMEQ
+513 
-519 LKFEAERAEREG
+519 
-531 DYGRVAEI
+531 VA
-539 RYGKLQQLQH
+539 K
-549 DIDAQQEQLRSRQ
+549 IDALAIKQDDNKNLASLESR
-562 GAEAMV
+562 M
-568 KEEVTPDDIA
+568 K
-578 DVVARWTGIPVT
+578 DVIY
-590 RMLQSEREK
+590 
-599 LLHLEDELHR
+599 
-609 RVVGQDEAIQA
+609 GQDRAIQTVVEA
-620 VADAV
+620 VQL
-625 RRSRAGLQ
+625 SKAGLT
-633 DPKRPI
+633 DENKPLASLLFVGP
-639 GSFIFLGT
+639 

-653 ELAKALAD
+653 EVAKMLAQELGVKLVR
-661 YLFNDENMMTRI
+661 F
-673 DMSEYQEKFSVSR
+673 DMSEYVEKHTVAK
-686 LVGAPP
+686 LIGAPA
-692 GYVGYEEG
+692 GYVGYDDG
-700 GQLTEAVRR
+700 GLLTDAVR
-709 KPYSVVLFDE
+709 KSPDCVLLLDE
-719 IEKAHPDVFNILLQV
+719 IEKAHSDIYNILLQV
-734 LDDGRLTDNKGRT
+734 MDYGVLTDSKGRKAH
-747 VNFKNTIIIM
+747 FKNVILIM
-757 TSNMGSQLIQQ
+757 TSNAGAQYASQASVGFASTATAGSAMLKQVKHTFKPEFINRLNEIVVFNDMDEQMAKLILGKKLRELNAKLAAKSVSITLTDEAHQHLLKSGYSKEYGAREMDRVIQQ
-768 KFEAIARKSADERER
+768 QLKTMLMRE
-783 IIDETKGEVLE
+783 ILFGK
-794 MLKKTIRPEFLNRID
+794 LKKGGE
-809 DIIMFEPLT
+809 
-818 QPQIEQIV
+818 
-826 RLQVNGIERLLK
+826 
-838 DQDVHIEVSDAAVK
+838 A
-852 LVAKAGFDPEFG
+852 
-864 ARPVKR
+864 
-870 ALQRLLLNDLSK
+870 
-882 ALLAGTVDKTRP
+882 TVDLQNGTLTIKQ
-894 IRVDVDGDALRFSN
+894 S
-908 AD
+908 

>member
-13 NKAMKFAS
+13 NKAMKYAS

-56 AFDIDDFLDE
+56 AFDLDDFLDE

-151 HFHEHSTG
+151 HFHERSTG

-186 LFGDEDDYSSP
+186 LFGDEDDFSSP

-204 KKYVTCINEHLKDKN
+204 KKYVTCINEHLAEKN

-422 TDRFLPDKAIDLM
+422 TDRFLPDKAIDII
-435 DEAAAKLRMER
+435 DEAGAQAEMEGKKYKKIGKK
-446 DSQPE
+446 Q
-451 ELDEIT
+451 
-457 RRLRQL
+457 
-463 EIEREAIKRE
+463 
-473 GDEAKLDA
+473 
-481 LNKEIAELQER
+481 IA
-492 EKNFRAK
+492 
-499 WEGEKEVLAKIQQD
+499 EVLAK
-513 KQQMEQ
+513 
-519 LKFEAERAEREG
+519 
-531 DYGRVAEI
+531 VA
-539 RYGKLQQLQH
+539 K
-549 DIDAQQEQLRSRQ
+549 IDALAIKQDDNKNLASLESR
-562 GAEAMV
+562 M
-568 KEEVTPDDIA
+568 K
-578 DVVARWTGIPVT
+578 DVIY
-590 RMLQSEREK
+590 
-599 LLHLEDELHR
+599 
-609 RVVGQDEAIQA
+609 GQDRAIQTVVEA
-620 VADAV
+620 VQL
-625 RRSRAGLQ
+625 SKAGLT
-633 DPKRPI
+633 DENKPLASLLFVGP
-639 GSFIFLGT
+639 

-653 ELAKALAD
+653 EVAKMLAQELGVKLVR
-661 YLFNDENMMTRI
+661 F
-673 DMSEYQEKFSVSR
+673 DMSEYVEKHTVAK
-686 LVGAPP
+686 LIGAPA
-692 GYVGYEEG
+692 GYVGYDDG
-700 GQLTEAVRR
+700 GLLTDAVR
-709 KPYSVVLFDE
+709 KSPDCVLLLDE
-719 IEKAHPDVFNILLQV
+719 IEKAHSDIFNILLQV
-734 LDDGRLTDNKGRT
+734 MDYGVLTDSKGRKAH
-747 VNFKNTIIIM
+747 FKNVILIM
-757 TSNMGSQLIQQ
+757 TSNAGAQYASQASMGFASTATAGSAMLKQVKHTFKPEFINRLNEIVVFNDMDEQMAKLILGKKLRELNAKLAAKSVSITLTDEAHQHLLKNGYSKEYGAREMDRVIQQ
-768 KFEAIARKSADERER
+768 QLKTMLMRE
-783 IIDETKGEVLE
+783 ILFGK
-794 MLKKTIRPEFLNRID
+794 LKKGGE
-809 DIIMFEPLT
+809 
-818 QPQIEQIV
+818 
-826 RLQVNGIERLLK
+826 
-838 DQDVHIEVSDAAVK
+838 A
-852 LVAKAGFDPEFG
+852 
-864 ARPVKR
+864 
-870 ALQRLLLNDLSK
+870 
-882 ALLAGTVDKTRP
+882 TVDLQNGTLTIKQ
-894 IRVDVDGDALRFSN
+894 S
-908 AD
+908 

>member
-13 NKAMKFAS
+13 NKAMKYAS

-56 AFDIDDFLDE
+56 AFDLDNFLDE

-145 MTGTEI
+145 MTATEI
-151 HFHEHSTG
+151 HFHERSTG

-186 LFGDEDDYSSP
+186 LFGDEDDFSSP

-204 KKYVTCINEHLKDKN
+204 KKYVTCINEHLAEKN

-404 KYDAAA
+404 KYDDAA

-422 TDRFLPDKAIDLM
+422 TDRFLPDKAIDII
-435 DEAAAKLRMER
+435 DEAGAQAEMEGKKYKKIGKK
-446 DSQPE
+446 Q
-451 ELDEIT
+451 
-457 RRLRQL
+457 
-463 EIEREAIKRE
+463 
-473 GDEAKLDA
+473 
-481 LNKEIAELQER
+481 IA
-492 EKNFRAK
+492 
-499 WEGEKEVLAKIQQD
+499 EVLAK
-513 KQQMEQ
+513 
-519 LKFEAERAEREG
+519 
-531 DYGRVAEI
+531 VA
-539 RYGKLQQLQH
+539 K
-549 DIDAQQEQLRSRQ
+549 IDALAIKQDDNKNLASLESR
-562 GAEAMV
+562 M
-568 KEEVTPDDIA
+568 K
-578 DVVARWTGIPVT
+578 DVIY
-590 RMLQSEREK
+590 
-599 LLHLEDELHR
+599 
-609 RVVGQDEAIQA
+609 GQDRAIQTVVEA
-620 VADAV
+620 VQL
-625 RRSRAGLQ
+625 SKAGLT
-633 DPKRPI
+633 DENKPLASLLFVGP
-639 GSFIFLGT
+639 

-653 ELAKALAD
+653 EVAKMLAQELGVKLVR
-661 YLFNDENMMTRI
+661 F
-673 DMSEYQEKFSVSR
+673 DMSEYVEKHTVAK
-686 LVGAPP
+686 LIGAPA
-692 GYVGYEEG
+692 GYVGYDDG
-700 GQLTEAVRR
+700 GLLTDAVR
-709 KPYSVVLFDE
+709 KSPDCVLLLDE
-719 IEKAHPDVFNILLQV
+719 IEKAHSDIFNILLQV
-734 LDDGRLTDNKGRT
+734 MDYGVLTDSKGRKAH
-747 VNFKNTIIIM
+747 FKNVILIM
-757 TSNMGSQLIQQ
+757 TSNAGAQYASQASVGFASTASAGSAMLKQVKHTFKPEFINRLNEIVVFNDMDEQMAKLILGKKLRELNAKLAAKSVSITLTDEAHQHLLKSGYSKEYGAREMDRVIQQ
-768 KFEAIARKSADERER
+768 QLKTMLMRE
-783 IIDETKGEVLE
+783 ILFGK
-794 MLKKTIRPEFLNRID
+794 LKKGGE
-809 DIIMFEPLT
+809 
-818 QPQIEQIV
+818 
-826 RLQVNGIERLLK
+826 
-838 DQDVHIEVSDAAVK
+838 A
-852 LVAKAGFDPEFG
+852 
-864 ARPVKR
+864 
-870 ALQRLLLNDLSK
+870 
-882 ALLAGTVDKTRP
+882 TVDLQNGTLTIKQ
-894 IRVDVDGDALRFSN
+894 S
-908 AD
+908 

>member
-56 AFDIDDFLDE
+56 AFDLDDFLDE

-151 HFHEHSTG
+151 HFHERSIG

-186 LFGDEDDYSSP
+186 LFGDEDDFSSP

-204 KKYVTCINEHLKDKN
+204 KKYVTCINEHLAEKN

-422 TDRFLPDKAIDLM
+422 TDRFLPDKAIDII
-435 DEAAAKLRMER
+435 DEAGAQAEMEGKKYKKIGKK
-446 DSQPE
+446 Q
-451 ELDEIT
+451 
-457 RRLRQL
+457 
-463 EIEREAIKRE
+463 
-473 GDEAKLDA
+473 
-481 LNKEIAELQER
+481 IA
-492 EKNFRAK
+492 
-499 WEGEKEVLAKIQQD
+499 EVLAK
-513 KQQMEQ
+513 
-519 LKFEAERAEREG
+519 
-531 DYGRVAEI
+531 VA
-539 RYGKLQQLQH
+539 K
-549 DIDAQQEQLRSRQ
+549 IDALAIKQDDNKNLASLESR
-562 GAEAMV
+562 M
-568 KEEVTPDDIA
+568 K
-578 DVVARWTGIPVT
+578 DVIY
-590 RMLQSEREK
+590 
-599 LLHLEDELHR
+599 
-609 RVVGQDEAIQA
+609 GQDRAIQTVVEA
-620 VADAV
+620 VQL
-625 RRSRAGLQ
+625 SKAGLT
-633 DPKRPI
+633 DENKPLASLLFVGP
-639 GSFIFLGT
+639 

-653 ELAKALAD
+653 EVAKTLAQELGVKLVR
-661 YLFNDENMMTRI
+661 F
-673 DMSEYQEKFSVSR
+673 DMSEYVEKHTVAK
-686 LVGAPP
+686 LIGAPA
-692 GYVGYEEG
+692 GYVGYDDG
-700 GQLTEAVRR
+700 GLLTDAVR
-709 KPYSVVLFDE
+709 KSPDCVLLLDE
-719 IEKAHPDVFNILLQV
+719 IEKAHSDIFNILLQV
-734 LDDGRLTDNKGRT
+734 MDYGVLTDSKGRKAH
-747 VNFKNTIIIM
+747 FKNVILIM
-757 TSNMGSQLIQQ
+757 TSNAGAQYASQASVGFASTATAGSAMLKQVKHTFKPEFINRLNEIVVFNDMDEQMAKLILGKKLRELNAKLAAKSVSITLTDEAHQHLLKSGYSKEYGAREMDRVIQQ
-768 KFEAIARKSADERER
+768 QLKTMLMRE
-783 IIDETKGEVLE
+783 ILFGK
-794 MLKKTIRPEFLNRID
+794 LKKGGE
-809 DIIMFEPLT
+809 
-818 QPQIEQIV
+818 
-826 RLQVNGIERLLK
+826 
-838 DQDVHIEVSDAAVK
+838 A
-852 LVAKAGFDPEFG
+852 
-864 ARPVKR
+864 
-870 ALQRLLLNDLSK
+870 
-882 ALLAGTVDKTRP
+882 TVDLQNGTLTIKQ
-894 IRVDVDGDALRFSN
+894 S
-908 AD
+908 

>member
-56 AFDIDDFLDE
+56 AFDLDNFLDE

-145 MTGTEI
+145 MTATEI
-151 HFHEHSTG
+151 HFHERSTG

-181 DDEDL
+181 DDENL
-186 LFGDEDDYSSP
+186 LFGDEDDFSSP

-204 KKYVTCINEHLKDKN
+204 KKYVTCINEHLAEKN

-422 TDRFLPDKAIDLM
+422 TDRFLPDKAIDII
-435 DEAAAKLRMER
+435 DEAGAQAEMEGKKYKKIGKK
-446 DSQPE
+446 Q
-451 ELDEIT
+451 
-457 RRLRQL
+457 
-463 EIEREAIKRE
+463 
-473 GDEAKLDA
+473 
-481 LNKEIAELQER
+481 IA
-492 EKNFRAK
+492 
-499 WEGEKEVLAKIQQD
+499 EVLAK
-513 KQQMEQ
+513 
-519 LKFEAERAEREG
+519 
-531 DYGRVAEI
+531 VA
-539 RYGKLQQLQH
+539 K
-549 DIDAQQEQLRSRQ
+549 IDALAIKQDDNKNLASLESR
-562 GAEAMV
+562 M
-568 KEEVTPDDIA
+568 K
-578 DVVARWTGIPVT
+578 DVIY
-590 RMLQSEREK
+590 
-599 LLHLEDELHR
+599 
-609 RVVGQDEAIQA
+609 GQDRAIQTVVEA
-620 VADAV
+620 VQL
-625 RRSRAGLQ
+625 SKAGLT
-633 DPKRPI
+633 DENKPLASLLFVGP
-639 GSFIFLGT
+639 

-653 ELAKALAD
+653 EVAKMLAQELGVKLVR
-661 YLFNDENMMTRI
+661 F
-673 DMSEYQEKFSVSR
+673 DMSEYVEKHTVAK
-686 LVGAPP
+686 LIGAPA
-692 GYVGYEEG
+692 GYVGYDDG
-700 GQLTEAVRR
+700 GLLTDAVR
-709 KPYSVVLFDE
+709 KSPDCVLLLDE
-719 IEKAHPDVFNILLQV
+719 IEKAHSDIFNILLQV
-734 LDDGRLTDNKGRT
+734 MDYGVLTDSKGRKAH
-747 VNFKNTIIIM
+747 FKNVILIM
-757 TSNMGSQLIQQ
+757 TSNAGAQYASQASMGFASTATAGSAMLKQVKHTFKPEFINRLNEIVVFNDMDEQMAKLILGKKLRELNAKLAAKSVSITLTDEAHQHLLKSGYSKEYGAREMDRVIQQ
-768 KFEAIARKSADERER
+768 QLKTTLMRE
-783 IIDETKGEVLE
+783 ILFGK
-794 MLKKTIRPEFLNRID
+794 LKKGGE
-809 DIIMFEPLT
+809 
-818 QPQIEQIV
+818 
-826 RLQVNGIERLLK
+826 
-838 DQDVHIEVSDAAVK
+838 A
-852 LVAKAGFDPEFG
+852 
-864 ARPVKR
+864 
-870 ALQRLLLNDLSK
+870 
-882 ALLAGTVDKTRP
+882 TVDLQNGTLTIKQ
-894 IRVDVDGDALRFSN
+894 S
-908 AD
+908 

>member
-56 AFDIDDFLDE
+56 AFDLDNFLDE

-145 MTGTEI
+145 MTATEI
-151 HFHEHSTG
+151 HFHERSTG

-186 LFGDEDDYSSP
+186 LFGDEDDFSSP

-204 KKYVTCINEHLKDKN
+204 KKYVTCINEHLAEKN

-422 TDRFLPDKAIDLM
+422 TDRFLPDKAIDII
-435 DEAAAKLRMER
+435 DEAGAQAEMEGKKYKKIGKK
-446 DSQPE
+446 Q
-451 ELDEIT
+451 
-457 RRLRQL
+457 
-463 EIEREAIKRE
+463 
-473 GDEAKLDA
+473 
-481 LNKEIAELQER
+481 IA
-492 EKNFRAK
+492 
-499 WEGEKEVLAKIQQD
+499 EVLAK
-513 KQQMEQ
+513 
-519 LKFEAERAEREG
+519 
-531 DYGRVAEI
+531 VA
-539 RYGKLQQLQH
+539 K
-549 DIDAQQEQLRSRQ
+549 IDALAIKQDDNKNLASLESR
-562 GAEAMV
+562 M
-568 KEEVTPDDIA
+568 K
-578 DVVARWTGIPVT
+578 DVIY
-590 RMLQSEREK
+590 
-599 LLHLEDELHR
+599 
-609 RVVGQDEAIQA
+609 GQDRAIQTVVEA
-620 VADAV
+620 VQL
-625 RRSRAGLQ
+625 SKAGLT
-633 DPKRPI
+633 DENKPLASLLFVGP
-639 GSFIFLGT
+639 

-653 ELAKALAD
+653 EVAKMLAQELGVKLVR
-661 YLFNDENMMTRI
+661 F
-673 DMSEYQEKFSVSR
+673 DMSEYVEKHTVAK
-686 LVGAPP
+686 LIGAPA
-692 GYVGYEEG
+692 GYVGYDDG
-700 GQLTEAVRR
+700 GLLTDAVR
-709 KPYSVVLFDE
+709 KSPDCVLLLDE
-719 IEKAHPDVFNILLQV
+719 IEKAHSDIFNILLQV
-734 LDDGRLTDNKGRT
+734 MDYGVLTDSTGRKAH
-747 VNFKNTIIIM
+747 FKNVILIM
-757 TSNMGSQLIQQ
+757 TSNAGAQYASQASMGFAST
-768 KFEAIARKSADERER
+768 ATAGSA
-783 IIDETKGEVLE
+783 
-794 MLKKTIRPEFLNRID
+794 MLK
-809 DIIMFEPLT
+809 
-818 QPQIEQIV
+818 
-826 RLQVNGIERLLK
+826 QVK
-838 DQDVHIEVSDAAVK
+838 HTFK
-852 LVAKAGFDPEFG
+852 P
-864 ARPVKR
+864 
-870 ALQRLLLNDLSK
+870 
-882 ALLAGTVDKTRP
+882 
-894 IRVDVDGDALRFSN
+894 
-908 AD
+908 